1 MSDGSVVIE
10 ISLDD
15 KKADKQLDAF
25 EKDLAKAG
33 TNAGAALDKAYREA
47 VSDIASQSKR
57 LKDTF
62 VNAFKSMGS
71 AGSNALKA
79 SLNFMR
85 ELPSNV
91 QAALSKLAS
100 TVKTGFV
107 NAAKASITAIKELGT
122 SIKNTAVNIK
132 NGFFSIAKT
141 VQSSIVSAVK
151 VSINVIKSIP
161 SAIKSAGISIKSA
174 LVSSL
179 QAAKS
184 AAISFAQ
191 TTVKVI
197 RSIPSAAKTA
207 AVAVKDSFVVAY
219 KAAVVAAYMSVKGT
233 ISAVKAIPSATKS
246 AALAVSSAMKTAFSA
261 VASAAKTTG
270 TTVKSALKTGFSAVK
285 SGAKAAG
292 QAGISALKGLGNIAK
307 STGSLIKSGL
317 VSGFNAAKAAAKGAG
332 AGMREALKNSVEKPA
347 EQARFS
353 VLKLAAALGL
363 IAATKNVVGSA
374 IGRVD
379 TIDTATKSL
388 TVLTGSA
395 KDAQLVM
402 TDLTAAIDGTPIA
415 LDAVA
420 LGAKKMVAAGM
431 KAANVKPVFTAIA
444 DAAYGVGNGSES
456 IDQMTDAISALQASG
471 VAYADDINRLVDAGV
486 PAWQILA
493 NSTGKSVGEMKKYVS
508 EGSLESTKAIAMLT
522 KGIEEGT
529 TGMAGN
535 TAKMAGLAKTAGNT
549 ISGSFA
555 NMKTAAVKS
564 LANIAENLKGPIIQA
579 LDVAKNTFKQFAAV
593 TASPEFQKK
602 LSDMIQKIKELIPV
616 MVKLAP
622 TILKVVSAMLALQAV
637 SSVYVAFSNIGK
649 MFVPLKNGLFVIAT
663 GFMKLAKTIRH
674 PITAIKN
681 LAFAIKYFI
690 VTSGAVIA
698 IVGAVIAVLYGMYA
712 AFKENTANIKGFLSG
727 MFDAV
732 KNSFGKIVDV
742 FKQIVSALKP
752 VGSGFKDVLKYI
764 GVGVWVA
771 FGIVLA
777 TVVDIIQV
785 LARIVLVAIKGLQGL
800 YYAIKA
806 AFQALSGDLKGAKKS
821 LEQSKEAFVDAG
833 SAIKDAFNK
842 DNYALTGTVEAF
854 KQMGGEAENTAKKT
868 ETSGKKI
875 KETLKLV
882 ETTAKQTET
891 TVSKSNQAIDTM
903 LSGGVDQYGNKLSE
917 KTKSFLNAAKDLYG
931 QYQESSKKSQDKYS
945 AAMEKAQ
952 DLEGD
957 KRKKAIADANATL
970 VAEIDKNNGTL
981 LTLQADYA
989 KLLKE
994 NKWVDGTELTAQ
1006 QKKFLQ
1012 QQTAD
1017 IQAEL
1022 AKQNQL
1028 YVEGNLLKLSNGKT
1042 LNEKERSTSIEV
1054 QKSLYADRKKA
1065 VETGEK
1071 ELADLKKKKSDATT
1085 ETEKANYQIQIDE
1098 QTKKNKTLAENLQK
1112 WASEMNTIIA
1122 NGGTL
1127 NAETFAKGL
1136 SEMGNISD
1144 EQLSAVWQDFVK
1156 VSGSIDNTLAGLGAI
1171 MSQRGGEGVQ
1181 AFVTALQSG
1190 DYTTAALNIN
1200 NDVMNTLSTLPNGM
1214 FQNGQSGKDQFIA
1227 AIKSGDFQGAGKF
1240 LLDGVKLGASPLP
1253 GEMNNIGKQGGNAN
1267 ADGLKSTAEANKSAG
1282 AELKNNAKNGA
1293 FDPNLFKMTGANNA
1307 SGFNGGILDGKGN
1320 AFSAGSGIGNSAKS
1334 GAASVDSSGVGS
1346 DFASGYA
1353 QGIASGGMMV
1363 AGAASALANKA
1374 LAAVQKK
1381 QDSHSPSKES
1391 KKLGGDFGTGYSLG
1405 IADKNKAVTKAA
1417 NNLVASALG
1426 TESQIKKLSSTLKD
1440 KISSA
1445 IDAGLHSKN
1454 KSVGQLKQ
1462 AKALSSIEGYI
1473 GQQTNKLAAT
1483 AKKRDKVVAQLKA
1496 ANTKMADLTK
1506 QSKEYAAS
1514 ITEKMQSYGSI
1525 SNVDPENPQSIQAEM
1540 QKRLKE
1546 IKAFQANVEKLRKKG
1561 VSKDIISD
1569 ILESGVENG
1578 SSYAQALAKSDAK
1591 TIKAINSTQNQIN
1604 SASKSMGN
1612 TAANAMYSAGIN
1624 AAKGLINGLNSQKK
1638 QLENTA
1644 KSIANTITNSVKKAL
1659 RIHSP
1664 SRVAIELGKF
1674 FTGGLG
1680 NGVLAG
1686 AKGAV
1691 QSTNKMVDKVVNAAS
1706 NMTVP
1711 AITLPKI
1718 SAEKALGLKS
1728 VDLNR
1733 TITVKTIIDN
1743 KTKESSNADLIK
1755 AIKESGA
1762 KPVIL
1767 NLDGEVLANNSNNR
1781 IGSMTDLGLYGGGL
1795 L

>member
-15 KKADKQLDAF
+15 TKADKQLDTF

-62 VNAFKSMGS
+62 VNAFKSMGN

-79 SLNFMR
+79 SLSFMR
-85 ELPSNV
+85 ELPANV
-91 QAALSKLAS
+91 GSALSKLAS

-107 NAAKASITAIKELGT
+107 NAAKASITAVKNLGT

-151 VSINVIKSIP
+151 TSINVIKSIP
-161 SAIKSAGISIKSA
+161 GAIKSAGSSIKSA

-179 QAAKS
+179 HAAKT

-197 RSIPSAAKTA
+197 KSIPGAAKTA
-207 AVAVKDSFVVAY
+207 ATAVKNSFVVAY
-219 KAAVVAAYMSVKGT
+219 KAVVVAAYMSVKGT
-233 ISAVKAIPSATKS
+233 ISAVKAIPNATKS
-246 AALAVSSAMKTAFSA
+246 AALAISSAMKTAFSA
-261 VASAAKTTG
+261 VVSAAKTTG
-270 TTVKSALKTGFSAVK
+270 TTVKTALTTGFSAIK
-285 SGAKAAG
+285 SGAKTAG
-292 QAGISALKGLGNIAK
+292 QVGISALKGLGNIAK
-307 STGSLIKSGL
+307 NTGSLIKNGL
-317 VSGFNAAKAAAKGAG
+317 VSGFNAARSAAKGAG
-332 AGMREALKNSVEKPA
+332 AGMREALKNSVERPA

-353 VLKLAAALGL
+353 ILKLAAAFGL

-402 TDLTAAIDGTPIA
+402 KDLTAAIDGTPIA

-579 LDVAKNTFKQFAAV
+579 LDVAKNAFKQFAAV

-602 LSDMIQKIKELIPV
+602 LSDLIQKIKEFIPV
-616 MVKLAP
+616 LIEWAPVLA
-622 TILKVVSAMLALQAV
+622 KVAAGFVAFNII
-637 SSVYVAFSNIGK
+637 SSVYSKVAGLVMAFRGLASSGTLLGGIVNTVKGAFVGLKAALGSASVAFG
-649 MFVPLKNGLFVIAT
+649 V
-663 GFMKLAKTIRH
+663 
-674 PITAIKN
+674 ITA
-681 LAFAIKYFI
+681 
-690 VTSGAVIA
+690 VIGT
-698 IVGAVIAVLYGMYA
+698 VVAVLYGMYT
-712 AFKENTANIKGFLSG
+712 AFKENTAGIKSFLSG
-727 MFDAV
+727 MWEAV

-752 VGSGFKDVLKYI
+752 VGSGFKDILKYI

-806 AFQALSGDLKGAKKS
+806 AFQALQGDLKGAKKS
-821 LEQSKEAFVDAG
+821 LEQSKDAFVDAG

-842 DNYALTGTVEAF
+842 DNYALTGTIESL
-854 KQMGGEAENTAKKT
+854 KEMGGEAEKTGAKA
-868 ETSGKKI
+868 ETSNKKI
-875 KETLKLV
+875 ANSLKIV
-882 ETTAKQTET
+882 ESTAKQTET

-917 KTKSFLNAAKDLYG
+917 KTKSFLNSAKELYS
-931 QYQESSKKSQDKYS
+931 QYQESAKKSQDAYT

-952 DLEGD
+952 TLEGD
-957 KRKKAIADANATL
+957 KRKKAIADANTAL
-970 VAEIDKNNGTL
+970 VSEINKNNGTL

-989 KLLKE
+989 KLLKG

-1028 YVEGNLLKLSNGKT
+1028 YVEGNLLKLANGKT

-1054 QKSLYADRKKA
+1054 QKSLYSDRKKA

-1071 ELADLKKKKSDATT
+1071 ELADLKKKKSDAST

-1098 QTKKNKTLAENLQK
+1098 QTKKNKTLAGNLQK
-1112 WASEMNTIIA
+1112 WASEMNAIIA

-1144 EQLSAVWQDFVK
+1144 EQLGAVWQDFVK
-1156 VSGSIDNTLAGLGAI
+1156 VSGSIDNTLAGLAAV

-1190 DYTTAALNIN
+1190 DYTTAALKIN
-1200 NDVMNTLSTLPNGM
+1200 DDVLNTISGLPNSM
-1214 FQNGQSGKDQFIA
+1214 FLNGQSGKDQFLL

-1240 LLDGVKLGASPLP
+1240 LLDGVKMGADPLP
-1253 GEMNNIGKQGGNAN
+1253 GEMEKNGKKSGDAQAKGV
-1267 ADGLKSTAEANKSAG
+1267 KSTAEANKSAG
-1282 AELKNNAKNGA
+1282 KEIKNNAKSGA
-1293 FDPNLFKMTGANNA
+1293 FDPNLFKMTGSKNS
-1307 SGFNGGILDGKGN
+1307 SGFNNGILGGKDG
-1320 AFSAGSGIGNSAKS
+1320 AFSAGTSVGGSAKS

-1346 DFASGYA
+1346 DFAAGFANGIRSG
-1353 QGIASGGMMV
+1353 
-1363 AGAASALANKA
+1363 AGAVGEAAASIAAKA

-1381 QDSHSPSKES
+1381 QDSHSPSKKS
-1391 KKLGGDFGTGYSLG
+1391 KKLGGDFGSGYSLG
-1405 IADKNKAVTKAA
+1405 IASKTKAVTKAA
-1417 NNLVASALG
+1417 SNLVAGALG
-1426 TESQIKKLSSTLKD
+1426 TEKQIKKLSSTLKD
-1440 KISSA
+1440 KVSSA

-1454 KSVGQLKQ
+1454 KSRGQLKQ
-1462 AKALSSIEGYI
+1462 AKALNSIEGYI
-1473 GQQTNKLAAT
+1473 AQQTNRLAAT

-1638 QLENTA
+1638 QLEKTA
-1644 KSIANTITNSVKKAL
+1644 KSIASTITNSVKKAL
-1659 RIHSP
+1659 KIHSP

-1711 AITLPKI
+1711 TITLPKV

-1728 VDLNR
+1728 SDLNR
-1733 TITVKTIIDN
+1733 TITVKAIVEN
-1743 KTKESSNADLIK
+1743 ESK
-1755 AIKESGA
+1755 
-1762 KPVIL
+1762 
-1767 NLDGEVLANNSNNR
+1767 NNSN
-1781 IGSMTDLGLYGGGL
+1781 SDLINAIEKSGGRPIILNVDGKVIADSTNNHLGNSTSLAFYGKGL
-1795 L
+1795 

>member
-25 EKDLAKAG
+25 EKDLEKAG

-174 LVSSL
+174 LVSGFN
-179 QAAKS
+179 AAKS

-197 RSIPSAAKTA
+197 KSIPGAAKTA

-219 KAAVVAAYMSVKGT
+219 KAVVVAAYMSVKGT

-292 QAGISALKGLGNIAK
+292 QAGISALKSLGNIAK
-307 STGSLIKSGL
+307 STGASIKNGL
-317 VSGFNAAKAAAKGAG
+317 VTGFNAAKAAAKGAG

-579 LDVAKNTFKQFAAV
+579 LDVAKNAFKQFAAV

-602 LSDMIQKIKELIPV
+602 LSDLIQKIKEFIPV
-616 MVKLAP
+616 LIEWAPLLAKVAAGFVAFN
-622 TILKVVSAMLALQAV
+622 IL
-637 SSVYVAFSNIGK
+637 SSVYSKVAGLVMAFRGLASSGTLLGGIVNTVKGS
-649 MFVPLKNGLFVIAT
+649 FLALKVALGSAAAAFGVI
-663 GFMKLAKTIRH
+663 I
-674 PITAIKN
+674 
-681 LAFAIKYFI
+681 
-690 VTSGAVIA
+690 AVI
-698 IVGAVIAVLYGMYA
+698 GAVIAVAYGMYVS
-712 AFKENTANIKGFLSG
+712 FKENTANIKGFLSTMWDG
-727 MFDAV
+727 V

-742 FKQIVSALKP
+742 FKQIVAALKP
-752 VGSGFKDVLKYI
+752 VGSGFKDVLKY
-764 GVGVWVA
+764 VGVAIWA
-771 FGIVLA
+771 SLGLVLA
-777 TVVDIIQV
+777 AVVDIIQV
-785 LARIVLVAIKGLQGL
+785 LARIVLVAIKALQGL
-800 YYAIKA
+800 YYAIKS

-821 LEQSKEAFVDAG
+821 LEQSKDAFVEAG

-854 KQMGGEAENTAKKT
+854 KQMGGEAEKTAKKT

-875 KETLKLV
+875 KDTLKLV

-931 QYQESSKKSQDKYS
+931 QYQESAKKSQDKYS

-957 KRKKAIADANATL
+957 KRKKAIADANTTL

-989 KLLKE
+989 KLLKG

-1181 AFVTALQSG
+1181 AFVTALQSK
-1190 DYTTAALNIN
+1190 DYTTATLNIN
-1200 NDVMNTLSTLPNGM
+1200 NDVLNTLSSLPNGM
-1214 FQNGQSGKDQFIA
+1214 FLNGQNGKNQFIA
-1227 AIKSGDFQGAGKF
+1227 AIKSNEYQEAGKY
-1240 LLDGVKLGASPLP
+1240 LVDGVKMGTDSIDS
-1253 GEMNNIGKQGGNAN
+1253 EMKTKGQTGGQNFANGVKGKEDA
-1267 ADGLKSTAEANKSAG
+1267 AKSAG
-1282 AELKNNAKNGA
+1282 SAVKNKAKEGA
-1293 FDPNLFKMTGANNA
+1293 TDPNAFKAVGSKDSA
-1307 SGFNGGILDGKGN
+1307 GFNNGVMGGKGG
-1320 AFSAGSGIGNSAKS
+1320 AYSAGSSVGNSAKS

-1346 DFASGYA
+1346 DFSSGYVN
-1353 QGIASGGMMV
+1353 GILSGMGAV
-1363 AGAASALANKA
+1363 GEAAASLASKA

-1381 QDSHSPSKES
+1381 QDSHSPAKES

-1454 KSVGQLKQ
+1454 KSAGQLKQ
-1462 AKALSSIEGYI
+1462 AKALNSIEGYI
-1473 GQQTNKLAAT
+1473 AQQTNKLAAT

-1525 SNVDPENPQSIQAEM
+1525 SNVDPDNPKSIQQEM

-1561 VSKDIISD
+1561 VSKDIIND
-1569 ILESGVENG
+1569 ILEAGVENG

-1638 QLENTA
+1638 QLEKTA

-1711 AITLPKI
+1711 TITLPKI

-1755 AIKESGA
+1755 AIQQSGDRPIIFNVDG
-1762 KPVIL
+1762 K
-1767 NLDGEVLANNSNNR
+1767 NLAENANNR
-1781 IGSMTDLGLYGGGL
+1781 IGTMGNLGLYGGGL

>member
-85 ELPSNV
+85 ELPANV

-107 NAAKASITAIKELGT
+107 NAAKASITAVKNLGT

-161 SAIKSAGISIKSA
+161 GAIKSAGISIKSA

-197 RSIPSAAKTA
+197 KSIPGAAKTA
-207 AVAVKDSFVVAY
+207 ATAVKNSFVVAY
-219 KAAVVAAYMSVKGT
+219 KAVVVAAYMSVKGT

-261 VASAAKTTG
+261 VASTAKTTG

-579 LDVAKNTFKQFAAV
+579 LDVAKNAFKQFAAV

-602 LSDMIQKIKELIPV
+602 LSDLIQKIKEFIPV
-616 MVKLAP
+616 LIEWAPLLAKVAAGFVAFN
-622 TILKVVSAMLALQAV
+622 IL
-637 SSVYVAFSNIGK
+637 SSVYSKVAGLVMAFRGLASSGTLLGGIVNTVKGS
-649 MFVPLKNGLFVIAT
+649 FLALKVALGSAAAAFGVI
-663 GFMKLAKTIRH
+663 I
-674 PITAIKN
+674 
-681 LAFAIKYFI
+681 
-690 VTSGAVIA
+690 AVI
-698 IVGAVIAVLYGMYA
+698 GAVIAVAYGMYVS
-712 AFKENTANIKGFLSG
+712 FKENTANIKGFLSTMWDG
-727 MFDAV
+727 V

-742 FKQIVSALKP
+742 FKQIVAALKP
-752 VGSGFKDVLKYI
+752 VGSGFKDVLKY
-764 GVGVWVA
+764 VGVAIWA
-771 FGIVLA
+771 SLGLVLA
-777 TVVDIIQV
+777 AVVDIIQV
-785 LARIVLVAIKGLQGL
+785 LARIVLVAIKALQGL
-800 YYAIKA
+800 YYAIKS

-821 LEQSKEAFVDAG
+821 LEQSKDAFVEAG

-854 KQMGGEAENTAKKT
+854 KQMGGEAEKTAKKT

-875 KETLKLV
+875 KDTLKLV

-931 QYQESSKKSQDKYS
+931 QYQESAKKSQDKYS

-957 KRKKAIADANATL
+957 KRKKAIADANTTL

-989 KLLKE
+989 KLLKG

-1200 NDVMNTLSTLPNGM
+1200 NDVLSTISSLPNGM
-1214 FQNGQSGKDQFIA
+1214 FLNGESGKNQFLT
-1227 AIKSGDFQGAGKF
+1227 AIKSGDFQGAGKY
-1240 LLDGVKLGASPLP
+1240 LVDGVKMGTDSIDS
-1253 GEMNNIGKQGGNAN
+1253 EMKTKGQTGGQNF
-1267 ADGLKSTAEANKSAG
+1267 ADGVKGKEDAAKSAG
-1282 AELKNNAKNGA
+1282 SAVKNKAKEGA
-1293 FDPNLFKMTGANNA
+1293 TDPNAFKAVGSKDSA
-1307 SGFNGGILDGKGN
+1307 GFNNGVMGGKGG
-1320 AFSAGSGIGNSAKS
+1320 AYSAGSSVGNSAKS

-1346 DFASGYA
+1346 DFSSGYVN
-1353 QGIASGGMMV
+1353 GILSGMGAV
-1363 AGAASALANKA
+1363 GEAAASLASKA

-1381 QDSHSPSKES
+1381 QDSHSPAKES

-1454 KSVGQLKQ
+1454 KSAGQLKQ
-1462 AKALSSIEGYI
+1462 AKALNSIEGYI
-1473 GQQTNKLAAT
+1473 AQQTNKLAAT

-1525 SNVDPENPQSIQAEM
+1525 SNVDAENPQSIQAEM

-1664 SRVAIELGKF
+1664 SRVAVELGKF

-1755 AIKESGA
+1755 AIQQSGDRPIIFNVDG
-1762 KPVIL
+1762 K
-1767 NLDGEVLANNSNNR
+1767 NLAENANNR
-1781 IGSMTDLGLYGGGL
+1781 IGTMGNLGLYGGGL

>member
-161 SAIKSAGISIKSA
+161 GAIKSAGISIKSA

-219 KAAVVAAYMSVKGT
+219 KAVVVAAYMSVKGT

-579 LDVAKNTFKQFAAV
+579 LDVAKNAFKQFAAV

-602 LSDMIQKIKELIPV
+602 LSDLIQKIKEFIPV
-616 MVKLAP
+616 LIEWAPLLAKVAAGFVAFN
-622 TILKVVSAMLALQAV
+622 IL
-637 SSVYVAFSNIGK
+637 SSVYSKVAGLVMAFRGLASSGTLLGGIVNTVKGS
-649 MFVPLKNGLFVIAT
+649 FLALKVALGSAAAAFGVI
-663 GFMKLAKTIRH
+663 I
-674 PITAIKN
+674 
-681 LAFAIKYFI
+681 
-690 VTSGAVIA
+690 AVI
-698 IVGAVIAVLYGMYA
+698 GAVIAVAYGMYVS
-712 AFKENTANIKGFLSG
+712 FKENTANIKGFLSTMWDG
-727 MFDAV
+727 V

-742 FKQIVSALKP
+742 FKQIVAALKP
-752 VGSGFKDVLKYI
+752 VGSGFKDVLKY
-764 GVGVWVA
+764 VGVAIWA
-771 FGIVLA
+771 SLGLVLA
-777 TVVDIIQV
+777 AVVDIIQV
-785 LARIVLVAIKGLQGL
+785 LARIVLVAIKALQGL
-800 YYAIKA
+800 YYAIKS

-821 LEQSKEAFVDAG
+821 LEQSKDAFVEAG

-854 KQMGGEAENTAKKT
+854 KQMGGEAEKTAKKT

-875 KETLKLV
+875 KDTLKLV

-931 QYQESSKKSQDKYS
+931 QYQESAKKSQDKYS

-957 KRKKAIADANATL
+957 KRKKAIADANTTL

-989 KLLKE
+989 KLLKG

-1200 NDVMNTLSTLPNGM
+1200 NDVLSTISSLPNGM
-1214 FQNGQSGKDQFIA
+1214 FLNGESGKNQFLT
-1227 AIKSGDFQGAGKF
+1227 AIKSGDFQGAGKY
-1240 LLDGVKLGASPLP
+1240 LVDGVKMGTDSIDS
-1253 GEMNNIGKQGGNAN
+1253 EMKTKGQTGGQNF
-1267 ADGLKSTAEANKSAG
+1267 ADGVKGKEDAAKSAG
-1282 AELKNNAKNGA
+1282 SAVKNKAKEGA
-1293 FDPNLFKMTGANNA
+1293 TDPNAFKAVGSKDSA
-1307 SGFNGGILDGKGN
+1307 GFNNGVMGGKGG
-1320 AFSAGSGIGNSAKS
+1320 AYSAGSSVGNSAKS

-1346 DFASGYA
+1346 DFSSGYVN
-1353 QGIASGGMMV
+1353 GILSGMGAV
-1363 AGAASALANKA
+1363 GEAAASLASKA

-1445 IDAGLHSKN
+1445 IDSGLHSKN
-1454 KSVGQLKQ
+1454 KSAGQLKQ
-1462 AKALSSIEGYI
+1462 AKALNSIEGYI

-1525 SNVDPENPQSIQAEM
+1525 SNVDAENPQSIQAEI

-1561 VSKDIISD
+1561 VSKDIIND

-1664 SRVAIELGKF
+1664 SRVAVELGKF
-1674 FTGGLG
+1674 FTSGLG
-1680 NGVLAG
+1680 NGVLDG

-1711 AITLPKI
+1711 TINLPKI

-1755 AIKESGA
+1755 AIQQSGDRPIIFNVDG
-1762 KPVIL
+1762 K
-1767 NLDGEVLANNSNNR
+1767 NLAENANNR
-1781 IGSMTDLGLYGGGL
+1781 IGTMGNLGLYGGGL

>member
-15 KKADKQLDAF
+15 TKADKQLDTF

-62 VNAFKSMGS
+62 VNAFKSMGN

-79 SLNFMR
+79 SLSFMR
-85 ELPSNV
+85 ELPANV
-91 QAALSKLAS
+91 GSALSKLAS

-107 NAAKASITAIKELGT
+107 NAAKASITAVKNLGT

-151 VSINVIKSIP
+151 TSINVIKSIP
-161 SAIKSAGISIKSA
+161 GAIKSAGSSIKSA

-179 QAAKS
+179 QAAKM

-191 TTVKVI
+191 TSVNVI
-197 RSIPSAAKTA
+197 KSIPGAAKTA
-207 AVAVKDSFVVAY
+207 AVTVKNSFVVAY
-219 KAAVVAAYMSVKGT
+219 KAVVVAAYMSVKGT
-233 ISAVKAIPSATKS
+233 ISAVKAIPNATKS
-246 AALAVSSAMKTAFSA
+246 AALAISSAMKTAFSA
-261 VASAAKTTG
+261 VVSAAKTTG
-270 TTVKSALKTGFSAVK
+270 TTVKTALTTGFSAIK
-285 SGAKAAG
+285 SGAKTAG
-292 QAGISALKGLGNIAK
+292 QVGISALKGLGNIAK
-307 STGSLIKSGL
+307 NTGSLIKNGL
-317 VSGFNAAKAAAKGAG
+317 VSGFNAARSAAKGAG
-332 AGMREALKNSVEKPA
+332 AGMREALKNSVERPA

-353 VLKLAAALGL
+353 ILKLAAAFGL

-402 TDLTAAIDGTPIA
+402 KDLTAAIDGTPIA

-471 VAYADDINRLVDAGV
+471 VAYADDINRLVEAGV

-579 LDVAKNTFKQFAAV
+579 LDVAKNAFKQFAAV

-602 LSDMIQKIKELIPV
+602 LSDLIQKIKEFIPV
-616 MVKLAP
+616 LIEWAPVLA
-622 TILKVVSAMLALQAV
+622 KVAAGFVAFNII
-637 SSVYVAFSNIGK
+637 SSVYSKVAGLVMAFRGLASSGTLLGGIVNTVKGAFVGLKAALGSASVAFG
-649 MFVPLKNGLFVIAT
+649 V
-663 GFMKLAKTIRH
+663 
-674 PITAIKN
+674 ITA
-681 LAFAIKYFI
+681 
-690 VTSGAVIA
+690 VIGS
-698 IVGAVIAVLYGMYA
+698 VVAVLYGMYT
-712 AFKENTANIKGFLSG
+712 AFKENTAGIKGFLSG
-727 MFDAV
+727 MWDAV

-742 FKQIVSALKP
+742 FKQIVSTLKP
-752 VGSGFKDVLKYI
+752 VGSGFKDILKYI

-785 LARIVLVAIKGLQGL
+785 LARIVLVAIKALQGL

-806 AFQALSGDLKGAKKS
+806 AFQALHWDLKGAKKS
-821 LEQSKEAFVDAG
+821 LEQSKDAFVEAG

-854 KQMGGEAENTAKKT
+854 KQMGGEAEKTAKKT

-903 LSGGVDQYGNKLSE
+903 LSGGVDQYGKKLSE
-917 KTKSFLNAAKDLYG
+917 KTESFLNAAKDLYE
-931 QYQESSKKSQDKYS
+931 QYQEATIKSQDKYS
-945 AAMEKAQ
+945 VAMEKAQ
-952 DLEGD
+952 SLEGD

-989 KLLKE
+989 KLLKG

-1028 YVEGNLLKLSNGKT
+1028 YVEGNLLKLSNGKR

-1112 WASEMNTIIA
+1112 WASEMNAIIA

-1156 VSGSIDNTLAGLGAI
+1156 VSGSIDNTLAGLAAV
-1171 MSQRGGEGVQ
+1171 MSKRGGEGVQ

-1214 FQNGQSGKDQFIA
+1214 FQNGQSGKDQFIT

-1293 FDPNLFKMTGANNA
+1293 FDPNLFKMTGSNNA
-1307 SGFNGGILDGKGN
+1307 SGFNSGILDGKGN
-1320 AFSAGSGIGNSAKS
+1320 AFSAGTGIGNSAKS
-1334 GAASVDSSGVGS
+1334 GAGSVDSSGVGS
-1346 DFASGYA
+1346 DFASGYVN
-1353 QGIASGGMMV
+1353 GILSGMGAV
-1363 AGAASALANKA
+1363 GEAAGSLANKA
-1374 LAAVQKK
+1374 LQAVKDAQKSK
-1381 QDSHSPSKES
+1381 SPSKKA
-1391 KKLGGDFGTGYSLG
+1391 KKLGGDFGSGYSLG
-1405 IADKNKAVTKAA
+1405 IASKTKAVNKAAS
-1417 NNLVASALG
+1417 NLVAGALG

-1454 KSVGQLKQ
+1454 KSRGQLKQ
-1462 AKALSSIEGYI
+1462 AKALNSIEGYI
-1473 GQQTNKLAAT
+1473 VQQTNRLAAT

-1525 SNVDPENPQSIQAEM
+1525 SNVDAENPQSIQAEM

-1674 FTGGLG
+1674 FTDGLG

-1711 AITLPKI
+1711 TINLPKI

-1755 AIKESGA
+1755 AIQQSGDR
-1762 KPVIL
+1762 PIIFNV
-1767 NLDGEVLANNSNNR
+1767 DGKDIADNTNNHLGSSTSLAFY
-1781 IGSMTDLGLYGGGL
+1781 GKGL
-1795 L
+1795 

>member
-15 KKADKQLDAF
+15 TKADKQLDAF
-25 EKDLAKAG
+25 EKDLSKAG

-57 LKDTF
+57 IKDTF

-79 SLNFMR
+79 SLSFMR
-85 ELPSNV
+85 ELPANV

-107 NAAKASITAIKELGT
+107 NAAKASITAVKNLGT
-122 SIKNTAVNIK
+122 SIKNTATNIK
-132 NGFFSIAKT
+132 NGFFSIAKA

-151 VSINVIKSIP
+151 TSINVIRSIP
-161 SAIKSAGISIKSA
+161 NTIKSAGNSIKSA

-179 QAAKS
+179 QAAKT

-191 TTVKVI
+191 TSVNVI
-197 RSIPSAAKTA
+197 KSIPGAAKTA
-207 AVAVKDSFVVAY
+207 AVAVKNSFVVAC
-219 KAAVVAAYMSVKGT
+219 KAVVVAAYMSVKGT
-233 ISAVKAIPSATKS
+233 ISAVKAIPSAAKS

-261 VASAAKTTG
+261 VVSAAKTTG
-270 TTVKSALKTGFSAVK
+270 TTVKTALTTGFSAIK
-285 SGAKAAG
+285 SGAKTAG
-292 QAGISALKGLGNIAK
+292 QVGISALKGLGNIAK
-307 STGSLIKSGL
+307 NTGSLIKSGL
-317 VSGFNAAKAAAKGAG
+317 VSGFNTAKAAAKGAG

-353 VLKLAAALGL
+353 ILRLAAAFGL

-508 EGSLESTKAIAMLT
+508 EGSLESTRAIAMLT

-579 LDVAKNTFKQFAAV
+579 LDVAKNAFKQFAAV

-602 LSDMIQKIKELIPV
+602 LSDLIQKIKEFIPV
-616 MVKLAP
+616 LIEWAPVLA
-622 TILKVVSAMLALQAV
+622 KVAAGFVAFNII
-637 SSVYVAFSNIGK
+637 SSVYSKVAGLVMAFRGLASSGTLLGGIVNTVKGAFVGLKAALGSASVAFG
-649 MFVPLKNGLFVIAT
+649 V
-663 GFMKLAKTIRH
+663 
-674 PITAIKN
+674 ITA
-681 LAFAIKYFI
+681 
-690 VTSGAVIA
+690 VIGS
-698 IVGAVIAVLYGMYA
+698 VVAVLYGMYT
-712 AFKENTANIKGFLSG
+712 AFKENTAGIKGFLSG
-727 MFDAV
+727 MWDAV

-752 VGSGFKDVLKYI
+752 VGSGFKDILKYI

-806 AFQALSGDLKGAKKS
+806 AFQALQGDLKGAKKS
-821 LEQSKEAFVDAG
+821 LEQSKDAFVDAG

-842 DNYALTGTVEAF
+842 DNYALTGTIESL
-854 KQMGGEAENTAKKT
+854 KEMGGEAEKTGAKA
-868 ETSGKKI
+868 ETSNKKI
-875 KETLKLV
+875 ANSLKIV
-882 ETTAKQTET
+882 ESTAKQTET

-917 KTKSFLNAAKDLYG
+917 KTKSFLNSAKELYS
-931 QYQESSKKSQDKYS
+931 QYQESAKKSQDAYT

-952 DLEGD
+952 SLEGD

-989 KLLKE
+989 KLLKD

-1028 YVEGNLLKLSNGKT
+1028 YVEGNLLKLANGKT
-1042 LNEKERSTSIEV
+1042 LNEKERATSIEV
-1054 QKSLYADRKKA
+1054 QKSLYGDRKKA

-1071 ELADLKKKKSDATT
+1071 ELADLKRKKSDATT

-1098 QTKKNKTLAENLQK
+1098 QTKKNKTLAGNLQK
-1112 WASEMNTIIA
+1112 WASEMNAIIA

-1190 DYTTAALNIN
+1190 DYTTAALKIN
-1200 NDVMNTLSTLPNGM
+1200 DDVLNTISGLPNSM
-1214 FQNGQSGKDQFIA
+1214 FLNGQSGKDQFLL

-1240 LLDGVKLGASPLP
+1240 LLDGVKMGADPLP
-1253 GEMNNIGKQGGNAN
+1253 GEMEKNGKKSGDAQAKGV
-1267 ADGLKSTAEANKSAG
+1267 KSTAEANKSAG
-1282 AELKNNAKNGA
+1282 KEIKNNAKSGA
-1293 FDPNLFKMTGANNA
+1293 FDPNLFKMTGSKNS
-1307 SGFNGGILDGKGN
+1307 SGFNNGILGGKDG
-1320 AFSAGSGIGNSAKS
+1320 AFSAGTSVGGSAKS

-1346 DFASGYA
+1346 DFASGYVN
-1353 QGIASGGMMV
+1353 GILSGMGKV
-1363 AGAASALANKA
+1363 AEAAASLASKA

-1381 QDSHSPSKES
+1381 QDSHSPAKKS
-1391 KKLGGDFGTGYSLG
+1391 KKLGGDFGSGYSLG
-1405 IADKNKAVTKAA
+1405 IASKTKAVNKAAS
-1417 NNLVASALG
+1417 NLVAGALG
-1426 TESQIKKLSSTLKD
+1426 TEKQIKKLSSTLKD
-1440 KISSA
+1440 KISTA

-1454 KSVGQLKQ
+1454 KSRGQLKQ
-1462 AKALSSIEGYI
+1462 AKALNSIEGYI
-1473 GQQTNKLAAT
+1473 AQQTSRLAAT

-1525 SNVDPENPQSIQAEM
+1525 SNVDAENPQSIQQEM

-1638 QLENTA
+1638 QLEKTA

-1664 SRVAIELGKF
+1664 SRVAVELGKF

-1711 AITLPKI
+1711 AINLPKI

-1728 VDLNR
+1728 VDVNR

-1755 AIKESGA
+1755 AIQQSGDR
-1762 KPVIL
+1762 PIIFNV
-1767 NLDGEVLANNSNNR
+1767 DGKDIADNTNNHLGSSTSLAFY
-1781 IGSMTDLGLYGGGL
+1781 GKGL
-1795 L
+1795 

>member
-197 RSIPSAAKTA
+197 RSIPGAAKTA
-207 AVAVKDSFVVAY
+207 ATAVKNSFVVAY
-219 KAAVVAAYMSVKGT
+219 KAVVVAAYMSVKGT

-579 LDVAKNTFKQFAAV
+579 LDVAKNAFKQFAAV

-602 LSDMIQKIKELIPV
+602 LSDLIQKIKEFIPV
-616 MVKLAP
+616 LIELAP
-622 TILKVVSAMLALQAV
+622 VLAKVAAGFIAFNIL
-637 SSVYVAFSNIGK
+637 SSVYSKVAGLAMAFRGLASSGTLLGGVVNTVKGS
-649 MFVPLKNGLFVIAT
+649 FLALKVALGSAAAAFGVI
-663 GFMKLAKTIRH
+663 I
-674 PITAIKN
+674 
-681 LAFAIKYFI
+681 
-690 VTSGAVIA
+690 AVI
-698 IVGAVIAVLYGMYA
+698 GAVIAVAYGMYVS
-712 AFKENTANIKGFLSG
+712 FKENTANIKGFLST
-727 MFDAV
+727 MWEAV
-732 KNSFGKIVDV
+732 KNSFGKIIDV
-742 FKQIVSALKP
+742 FKQIVAALKP
-752 VGSGFKDVLKYI
+752 VGSGFKDVLKY
-764 GVGVWVA
+764 VGVAIWA
-771 FGIVLA
+771 SLGLVLA
-777 TVVDIIQV
+777 AVVDIIQV
-785 LARIVLVAIKGLQGL
+785 LARIVLVAIKALQGL

-806 AFQALSGDLKGAKKS
+806 VFQALHWDLKGAKKS
-821 LEQSKEAFVDAG
+821 LEQSKGAFVEAG

-854 KQMGGEAENTAKKT
+854 KQMGGEAEKTAKKT

-903 LSGGVDQYGNKLSE
+903 LNGGVDQYGKKLSE
-917 KTKSFLNAAKDLYG
+917 KTESFLNAAKDLYE
-931 QYQESSKKSQDKYS
+931 QYQEATKKSQDKYS
-945 AAMEKAQ
+945 VAMEKAQ
-952 DLEGD
+952 SLEGD
-957 KRKKAIADANATL
+957 KRKKAIADANKTL
-970 VAEIDKNNGTL
+970 VDETTKNNSTL
-981 LTLQADYA
+981 LTLQSDYSNMLKTNRWAD
-989 KLLKE
+989 
-994 NKWVDGTELTAQ
+994 GQELTAQ

-1012 QQTAD
+1012 QQTTD
-1017 IQAEL
+1017 IQTEL

-1028 YVEGNLLKLSNGKT
+1028 YVEANLLRLEQGKS
-1042 LNEKERSTSIEV
+1042 LNEKERNTSLEV
-1054 QKSLYADRKKA
+1054 QKSLYEEKKKA

-1071 ELADLKKKKSDATT
+1071 SLADLKKKKADAST

-1098 QTKKNKTLAENLQK
+1098 QTKKNKTLSTNLK
-1112 WASEMNTIIA
+1112 NWATEMNAIIA

-1127 NAETFAKGL
+1127 NAETFASGL
-1136 SEMGNISD
+1136 SQLGNISD
-1144 EQLSAVWQDFVK
+1144 EQLSALWQNFV
-1156 VSGSIDNTLAGLGAI
+1156 STSTSIDNTLSGLAAI
-1171 MSQRGGEGVQ
+1171 MGQRGGEGVQ
-1181 AFVTALQSG
+1181 AFVTAIQSK

-1200 NDVMNTLSTLPNGM
+1200 NDVLNTLSSLPNGM
-1214 FQNGQSGKDQFIA
+1214 FLNGQNGKNQFIA
-1227 AIKSGDFQGAGKF
+1227 AIKSNEYQEAGKY
-1240 LLDGVKLGASPLP
+1240 LVDGVKMGASPLP
-1253 GEMNNIGKQGGNAN
+1253 SELNGIGKQGGNAN
-1267 ADGLKSTAEANKSAG
+1267 ADGIKSTAGANKNAG
-1282 AELKNNAKNGA
+1282 ATIKNNAKNGA
-1293 FDPNLFKMTGANNA
+1293 FDPNLFQMTGVSNAN
-1307 SGFNGGILDGKGN
+1307 GFNGGILDGKGN
-1320 AFSAGSGIGNSAKS
+1320 AFSAGTGIGNSAKS

-1353 QGIASGGMMV
+1353 QGIASGGVMV

-1454 KSVGQLKQ
+1454 KSAGQLKQ
-1462 AKALSSIEGYI
+1462 AKALNSIEGYI
-1473 GQQTNKLAAT
+1473 AQQTNKLAAT

-1525 SNVDPENPQSIQAEM
+1525 SNVDPENPQSIQQEM
-1540 QKRLKE
+1540 QNRLKE

-1706 NMTVP
+1706 NLTVP

-1755 AIKESGA
+1755 AIQKSGDRPIIFNVDG
-1762 KPVIL
+1762 K
-1767 NLDGEVLANNSNNR
+1767 NLAENANNR
-1781 IGSMTDLGLYGGGL
+1781 IGTMGNLGLYGGGL

>member
-15 KKADKQLDAF
+15 TKADKQLDAF
-25 EKDLAKAG
+25 GKDLAKAG

-47 VSDIASQSKR
+47 VSDIASHSKR

-79 SLNFMR
+79 SLSFMR
-85 ELPSNV
+85 ELPANV
-91 QAALSKLAS
+91 GSALSKLAS

-107 NAAKASITAIKELGT
+107 NAAKASITAVKNLGT

-151 VSINVIKSIP
+151 TSINVIKSIP
-161 SAIKSAGISIKSA
+161 GAIKSAGSSIKSA

-179 QAAKS
+179 HAAKT

-197 RSIPSAAKTA
+197 KSIPGAAKTA
-207 AVAVKDSFVVAY
+207 ATAVKNSFVVAY
-219 KAAVVAAYMSVKGT
+219 KAVVVAAYMSVKGT

-261 VASAAKTTG
+261 VVSAAKTTG
-270 TTVKSALKTGFSAVK
+270 TTVKTALTNGFSAIK
-285 SGAKAAG
+285 SGAKTAG
-292 QAGISALKGLGNIAK
+292 QVGISALKGLGNVAK
-307 STGSLIKSGL
+307 STGSLIKNGL
-317 VSGFNAAKAAAKGAG
+317 VSGFNAARSAAKGAG

-353 VLKLAAALGL
+353 ILRLAAAFGL

-431 KAANVKPVFTAIA
+431 QAANVKPVFTAIA

-471 VAYADDINRLVDAGV
+471 VAYSDDINRLVDAGV

-508 EGSLESTKAIAMLT
+508 KGSLESTKAIAMLT

-579 LDVAKNTFKQFAAV
+579 LDVAKNAFKQFAAV

-616 MVKLAP
+616 LIELAP
-622 TILKVVSAMLALQAV
+622 ILAKVAAGFIAFNII
-637 SSVYVAFSNIGK
+637 SSVYSKIAGLVGAIKGLASSGSLLGGIINTVRGSFLALKVALGSATAAFG
-649 MFVPLKNGLFVIAT
+649 VIA
-663 GFMKLAKTIRH
+663 
-674 PITAIKN
+674 
-681 LAFAIKYFI
+681 
-690 VTSGAVIA
+690 AVI
-698 IVGAVIAVLYGMYA
+698 GAVIAVLYGMYA

-842 DNYALTGTVEAF
+842 DNYALTGTIESL
-854 KQMGGEAENTAKKT
+854 KEMGGEAEKT
-868 ETSGKKI
+868 GTKAETSNKKI
-875 KETLKLV
+875 SSSLKLV
-882 ETTAKQTET
+882 ESTAKQTEA

-903 LSGGVDQYGNKLSE
+903 LEGGIDQYGNKLSE
-917 KTKSFLNAAKDLYG
+917 KTKSFLNSAKELYS
-931 QYQESSKKSQDKYS
+931 QYQESAKKSQDAYT

-952 DLEGD
+952 TLEGD
-957 KRKKAIADANATL
+957 KRKKAIAGANTAL
-970 VAEIDKNNGTL
+970 VSEINKNNGAL

-989 KLLKE
+989 KLLKG

-1028 YVEGNLLKLSNGKT
+1028 YMEGNLLKLANGKT
-1042 LNEKERSTSIEV
+1042 LTEKERSTSIEV
-1054 QKSLYADRKKA
+1054 QKSLYSDRKKA

-1071 ELADLKKKKSDATT
+1071 ELADLKKKKSDAST

-1098 QTKKNKTLAENLQK
+1098 QTKKNKTLSTNLQN
-1112 WASEMNTIIA
+1112 WATEMNAIVA

-1127 NAETFAKGL
+1127 TAETFAKGL

-1144 EQLSAVWQDFVK
+1144 EQLGAVWQDFVK
-1156 VSGSIDNTLAGLGAI
+1156 ASGSIDNTLAGLAAI

-1181 AFVTALQSG
+1181 GFVTALQSG
-1190 DYTTAALNIN
+1190 DYTTAASKV
-1200 NDVMNTLSTLPNGM
+1200 NDDVLKTISSLPNSM
-1214 FQNGQSGKDQFIA
+1214 FLNGQSGKDQFIA
-1227 AIKSGDFQGAGKF
+1227 AVKSGDFQGAGKF
-1240 LLDGVKLGASPLP
+1240 LLDGVKMGAEPLQ
-1253 GEMNNIGKQGGNAN
+1253 GEMDKNGKTSGNAQAN
-1267 ADGLKSTAEANKSAG
+1267 GLKGTKEANKKAG
-1282 AELKNNAKNGA
+1282 AELKNNAKSGA
-1293 FDPNLFKMTGANNA
+1293 FDPNLFKMTGSKNS
-1307 SGFNGGILDGKGN
+1307 SGFNNGILVGKDG
-1320 AFSAGSGIGNSAKS
+1320 AFSAGSSVGGSAKS
-1334 GAASVDSSGVGS
+1334 GADSVDSTGVGS
-1346 DFASGYA
+1346 DFASGYVN
-1353 QGIASGGMMV
+1353 GILSGMGKV
-1363 AGAASALANKA
+1363 AEAAASLASKA

-1381 QDSHSPSKES
+1381 QDSHSPAKKS
-1391 KKLGGDFGTGYSLG
+1391 KKLGGDFGSGYSLG
-1405 IADKNKAVTKAA
+1405 IASKTKAVNKAAS
-1417 NNLVASALG
+1417 NLVAGALG
-1426 TESQIKKLSSTLKD
+1426 TEKQIKKLSSTLKD
-1440 KISSA
+1440 KISTA

-1454 KSVGQLKQ
+1454 KSRGQLKQ
-1462 AKALSSIEGYI
+1462 AKALNSIEGYI
-1473 GQQTNKLAAT
+1473 AQQTSRLAAT

-1514 ITEKMQSYGSI
+1514 ISEKMRSYGSI
-1525 SNVDPENPQSIQAEM
+1525 SNVDPENPKSIQQEM

-1546 IKAFQANVEKLRKKG
+1546 IRAFQANVEKLRKKG
-1561 VSKDIISD
+1561 VSKDIIND

-1638 QLENTA
+1638 QLEKTA
-1644 KSIANTITNSVKKAL
+1644 KSIASTITNSVKKAL

-1664 SRVAIELGKF
+1664 SRVAIELGKY

-1711 AITLPKI
+1711 TINLPKI

-1755 AIKESGA
+1755 AIQQSGDR
-1762 KPVIL
+1762 PIIFNV
-1767 NLDGEVLANNSNNR
+1767 DGKDIADNTNNHLGSSTSLAFY
-1781 IGSMTDLGLYGGGL
+1781 GKGL
-1795 L
+1795 

>member
-85 ELPSNV
+85 ELPANV

-107 NAAKASITAIKELGT
+107 NAAKASITAVKNLGT

-151 VSINVIKSIP
+151 ISINVIKSIP
-161 SAIKSAGISIKSA
+161 GAIKSAGITIKSA

-197 RSIPSAAKTA
+197 KSIPGAAKTA
-207 AVAVKDSFVVAY
+207 ATAVKNSFVVAY
-219 KAAVVAAYMSVKGT
+219 KAVVVAAYMSVKGT

-332 AGMREALKNSVEKPA
+332 AGMRESLKNSVEKPA

-353 VLKLAAALGL
+353 ILRLAAAFGL

-564 LANIAENLKGPIIQA
+564 LANIVENLKGPIIQA
-579 LDVAKNTFKQFAAV
+579 LDVAKNAFKQFAAV

-602 LSDMIQKIKELIPV
+602 LSDLIQKIKEFIPV
-616 MVKLAP
+616 LIEWAPVLA
-622 TILKVVSAMLALQAV
+622 KVAAGFVAFNII
-637 SSVYVAFSNIGK
+637 SSVYSKVAGLVMAFRGLASSGTLLGGIVNTVKGAFVGLKAALGSASVAFG
-649 MFVPLKNGLFVIAT
+649 V
-663 GFMKLAKTIRH
+663 
-674 PITAIKN
+674 ITA
-681 LAFAIKYFI
+681 
-690 VTSGAVIA
+690 VIGS
-698 IVGAVIAVLYGMYA
+698 VVAVLYGMYT
-712 AFKENTANIKGFLSG
+712 AFKENTAGIKGFLSG
-727 MFDAV
+727 MWDAV

-752 VGSGFKDVLKYI
+752 VGSGFKDILKYI

-806 AFQALSGDLKGAKKS
+806 AFQVLQGDLKGAKKS
-821 LEQSKEAFVDAG
+821 LEQSKDAFVDAG

-842 DNYALTGTVEAF
+842 DNYALTGTIESL
-854 KQMGGEAENTAKKT
+854 KEMGGEAEKTGAKA
-868 ETSGKKI
+868 ETSNKKI
-875 KETLKLV
+875 ANSLKIV
-882 ETTAKQTET
+882 ESTAKQTET

-931 QYQESSKKSQDKYS
+931 QYQESAKKSQDKYS

-989 KLLKE
+989 KLLKG

-1028 YVEGNLLKLSNGKT
+1028 YIEGNLLKLSNGKT

-1127 NAETFAKGL
+1127 NAETFANGL
-1136 SEMGNISD
+1136 SQLGNISD
-1144 EQLSAVWQDFVK
+1144 EQLSALWQNFV
-1156 VSGSIDNTLAGLGAI
+1156 STSTSIDNTLAGLAGI
-1171 MSQRGGEGVQ
+1171 MGQRGGEGVQ

-1200 NDVMNTLSTLPNGM
+1200 NDVLSTISSLPNGM
-1214 FQNGQSGKDQFIA
+1214 FLNGENGKNQFLT
-1227 AIKSGDFQGAGKF
+1227 AIKSGDFQGAGKY
-1240 LLDGVKLGASPLP
+1240 LVDGVKMGTDSIES
-1253 GEMNNIGKQGGNAN
+1253 EMKTKGQTGGQNF
-1267 ADGLKSTAEANKSAG
+1267 ADGVKGKEGAAKSAG
-1282 AELKNNAKNGA
+1282 SAVKNKAKEGA
-1293 FDPNLFKMTGANNA
+1293 TDPNAFKAVGSKDSA
-1307 SGFNGGILDGKGN
+1307 GFNNGVMGGKGG
-1320 AFSAGSGIGNSAKS
+1320 AYSAGSSVGNSAKS
-1334 GAASVDSSGVGS
+1334 GAGSVDSSGVGS
-1346 DFASGYA
+1346 DFASGYVN
-1353 QGIASGGMMV
+1353 GILSGMGAV
-1363 AGAASALANKA
+1363 GEAAASLANKA

-1381 QDSHSPSKES
+1381 QDSHSPAKKS
-1391 KKLGGDFGTGYSLG
+1391 KKLGGDFGSGYSLG
-1405 IADKNKAVTKAA
+1405 IASKTKAVNKAAS
-1417 NNLVASALG
+1417 NLVAGALG

-1454 KSVGQLKQ
+1454 KSRGQLKQ
-1462 AKALSSIEGYI
+1462 AKALNSIEGYI
-1473 GQQTNKLAAT
+1473 VQQTNRLAAT

-1514 ITEKMQSYGSI
+1514 ITEKMKSYGSI
-1525 SNVDPENPQSIQAEM
+1525 SNVDPENPKSIQQEM

-1561 VSKDIISD
+1561 VSKDIIND
-1569 ILESGVENG
+1569 ILEAGVENG

-1624 AAKGLINGLNSQKK
+1624 AAKGLISGLNSQKK
-1638 QLENTA
+1638 QLEKTA

-1659 RIHSP
+1659 KIHSP

-1711 AITLPKI
+1711 AINLPKI

-1755 AIKESGA
+1755 AIQQSGDR
-1762 KPVIL
+1762 PINFYV
-1767 NLDGEVLANNSNNR
+1767 DGKDLADNTNNHL
-1781 IGSMTDLGLYGGGL
+1781 GSSTSLAFYGKGL
-1795 L
+1795 

>member
-161 SAIKSAGISIKSA
+161 GAIKSAGISIKSA

-197 RSIPSAAKTA
+197 KSIPGAAKTA
-207 AVAVKDSFVVAY
+207 ATAVKNSFVVAY
-219 KAAVVAAYMSVKGT
+219 KAVVVAAYMSVKGT

-261 VASAAKTTG
+261 VSSAAKTTG

-353 VLKLAAALGL
+353 ILRLAAAFGL

-486 PAWQILA
+486 PAWKILA

-508 EGSLESTKAIAMLT
+508 EGSLESTRAIAMLT

-564 LANIAENLKGPIIQA
+564 LANIVENLKGPIIQA
-579 LDVAKNTFKQFAAV
+579 LDVAKNAFKQFAAV

-602 LSDMIQKIKELIPV
+602 LSDLIQKIKEFIPV
-616 MVKLAP
+616 LIEWAPLLAKVAAGFVAFN
-622 TILKVVSAMLALQAV
+622 IL
-637 SSVYVAFSNIGK
+637 SSVYSKVAGLVMAFRGLASSGTLLGGIVNTVKGS
-649 MFVPLKNGLFVIAT
+649 FLALKVALGSAAAAFGVI
-663 GFMKLAKTIRH
+663 I
-674 PITAIKN
+674 
-681 LAFAIKYFI
+681 
-690 VTSGAVIA
+690 AVI
-698 IVGAVIAVLYGMYA
+698 GAVIAVAYGMYVS
-712 AFKENTANIKGFLSG
+712 FKENTANIKGFLSTMWDG
-727 MFDAV
+727 V

-742 FKQIVSALKP
+742 FKQIVAALKP
-752 VGSGFKDVLKYI
+752 VGSGFKDVLKY
-764 GVGVWVA
+764 VGVAIWA
-771 FGIVLA
+771 SLGLVLA
-777 TVVDIIQV
+777 AVVDIIQV
-785 LARIVLVAIKGLQGL
+785 LARIVLVAIKALQGL

-806 AFQALSGDLKGAKKS
+806 AFKALHWDLKGAKKS
-821 LEQSKEAFVDAG
+821 LEQSKDAFVEAG

-854 KQMGGEAENTAKKT
+854 KQMGGEAEKTAKKT

-903 LSGGVDQYGNKLSE
+903 LSGGVDQYGKKLSE
-917 KTKSFLNAAKDLYG
+917 KTESFLNAAKDLYE
-931 QYQESSKKSQDKYS
+931 QYQEATIKSQDKYS
-945 AAMEKAQ
+945 VAMEKAQ
-952 DLEGD
+952 SLEGD

-989 KLLKE
+989 KLLKG

-1098 QTKKNKTLAENLQK
+1098 QTKKNKTLAENLQN
-1112 WASEMNTIIA
+1112 WATEMNAIVA

-1127 NAETFAKGL
+1127 TAETFAKGL

-1144 EQLSAVWQDFVK
+1144 EQLGAVWQDFVK
-1156 VSGSIDNTLAGLGAI
+1156 ASGSIDNTLAGLAAI

-1181 AFVTALQSG
+1181 GFVTALQSG
-1190 DYTTAALNIN
+1190 DYTTAASKV
-1200 NDVMNTLSTLPNGM
+1200 NDDVLKTISSLPNSM
-1214 FQNGQSGKDQFIA
+1214 FLNGQSGKDQFIA
-1227 AIKSGDFQGAGKF
+1227 AVKSGDFQGAGKF
-1240 LLDGVKLGASPLP
+1240 LLDGVKMGAEPLQ
-1253 GEMNNIGKQGGNAN
+1253 GEMDKNGKTSGNAQAN
-1267 ADGLKSTAEANKSAG
+1267 GLKGTKEANKKAG
-1282 AELKNNAKNGA
+1282 AELKNNAKSGA
-1293 FDPNLFKMTGANNA
+1293 FDPNLFKMTGSKNS
-1307 SGFNGGILDGKGN
+1307 SGFNNGILVGKDG
-1320 AFSAGSGIGNSAKS
+1320 AFSAGSSVGGSAKS
-1334 GAASVDSSGVGS
+1334 GADSVDSTGVGS
-1346 DFASGYA
+1346 DFASGYVN
-1353 QGIASGGMMV
+1353 GILSGMGKV
-1363 AGAASALANKA
+1363 AEAAASLASKA

-1381 QDSHSPSKES
+1381 QDSHSPAKKS
-1391 KKLGGDFGTGYSLG
+1391 KKLGGDFGSGYSLG
-1405 IADKNKAVTKAA
+1405 IASKTKAVNKAAS
-1417 NNLVASALG
+1417 NLVAGALG
-1426 TESQIKKLSSTLKD
+1426 TEKQIKKLSSTLKD

-1462 AKALSSIEGYI
+1462 AKALNSIEGYI

-1525 SNVDPENPQSIQAEM
+1525 SNVDAENPQSIQAEM

-1674 FTGGLG
+1674 FTDGLG

-1706 NMTVP
+1706 NLTVP

>member
-25 EKDLAKAG
+25 EQDLAKAG

-161 SAIKSAGISIKSA
+161 GAIKSAGISIKSA

-197 RSIPSAAKTA
+197 KSIPGAAKTA
-207 AVAVKDSFVVAY
+207 ATAVKNSFVVAY
-219 KAAVVAAYMSVKGT
+219 KAVVVAAYMSVKGT

-261 VASAAKTTG
+261 VSSAAKTTG

-353 VLKLAAALGL
+353 ILRLAAAFGL

-471 VAYADDINRLVDAGV
+471 VAYADDINRLVEAGV

-579 LDVAKNTFKQFAAV
+579 LDVAKNAFKQFAAV

-602 LSDMIQKIKELIPV
+602 LSDLVQKIKEFIPV
-616 MVKLAP
+616 LIEWAPLLA
-622 TILKVVSAMLALQAV
+622 KVAAGFVAFNII
-637 SSVYVAFSNIGK
+637 SSVYSKVAGLVMAFRGLASSGTLLGGIVNTVKGS
-649 MFVPLKNGLFVIAT
+649 FLALKVALGSAAAAFGVI
-663 GFMKLAKTIRH
+663 I
-674 PITAIKN
+674 
-681 LAFAIKYFI
+681 
-690 VTSGAVIA
+690 AVI
-698 IVGAVIAVLYGMYA
+698 GAVIAVAYGMYVS
-712 AFKENTANIKGFLSG
+712 FKENTANIKGFLSTMWDG
-727 MFDAV
+727 V

-742 FKQIVSALKP
+742 FKQIVAALKP
-752 VGSGFKDVLKYI
+752 VGSGFKDVLKY
-764 GVGVWVA
+764 VGVAIWA
-771 FGIVLA
+771 SLGLVLA
-777 TVVDIIQV
+777 AVVDIIQV
-785 LARIVLVAIKGLQGL
+785 LARIVLVAIKALQGL

-806 AFQALSGDLKGAKKS
+806 AFKALHWDLKGAKKS
-821 LEQSKEAFVDAG
+821 LEQSKDAFVEAG

-854 KQMGGEAENTAKKT
+854 KQMGGEAEKTAKKT

-882 ETTAKQTET
+882 ETTAKQTEI

-917 KTKSFLNAAKDLYG
+917 KTESFLNAAKDLYE
-931 QYQESSKKSQDKYS
+931 QYQEATKKSQDKYS
-945 AAMEKAQ
+945 VAMEKAQ

-989 KLLKE
+989 KLLKG

-1112 WASEMNTIIA
+1112 WASEMNAIIA

-1156 VSGSIDNTLAGLGAI
+1156 VSGSIDNTLAGLAAV
-1171 MSQRGGEGVQ
+1171 MSQRGGEGVR

-1200 NDVMNTLSTLPNGM
+1200 NDVLSTISSLPNGM
-1214 FQNGQSGKDQFIA
+1214 FLNGESGKNQFLT
-1227 AIKSGDFQGAGKF
+1227 AIKSGDFQGAGKY
-1240 LLDGVKLGASPLP
+1240 LVDGVKMGTDSIDS
-1253 GEMNNIGKQGGNAN
+1253 EMKTKGQTGGQNF
-1267 ADGLKSTAEANKSAG
+1267 ADGVKGKEGAAKSAG
-1282 AELKNNAKNGA
+1282 SAVKNKAKEGA
-1293 FDPNLFKMTGANNA
+1293 TDPNAFKAVGSKDSA
-1307 SGFNGGILDGKGN
+1307 GFNNGVMGGKGG
-1320 AFSAGSGIGNSAKS
+1320 AYSAGSSVGNSAKS
-1334 GAASVDSSGVGS
+1334 GAGSVDSSGVGS
-1346 DFASGYA
+1346 DFASGYVN
-1353 QGIASGGMMV
+1353 GILSGMGAV
-1363 AGAASALANKA
+1363 GRAAASLANKA

-1454 KSVGQLKQ
+1454 KSSGQLKQ
-1462 AKALSSIEGYI
+1462 AKALNSIEGYI
-1473 GQQTNKLAAT
+1473 VQQTNRLAAT

-1561 VSKDIISD
+1561 VSKDIIND
-1569 ILESGVENG
+1569 ILEAGVENG

-1624 AAKGLINGLNSQKK
+1624 AAKGLIKGLNSQKK
-1638 QLENTA
+1638 QLEKTA
-1644 KSIANTITNSVKKAL
+1644 KSIASTITNSVKKAL
-1659 RIHSP
+1659 KIHSP

-1691 QSTNKMVDKVVNAAS
+1691 KSTNKMVDSVVNAAS
-1706 NMTVP
+1706 NLTAP
-1711 AITLPKI
+1711 KITLPHV

-1728 VDLNR
+1728 SDLNR
-1733 TITVKTIIDN
+1733 TITVKAIVEN
-1743 KTKESSNADLIK
+1743 ESK
-1755 AIKESGA
+1755 
-1762 KPVIL
+1762 
-1767 NLDGEVLANNSNNR
+1767 NNSN
-1781 IGSMTDLGLYGGGL
+1781 SDLINAIEKSGGRPIILNVDGKVIADNTNNHLGNSTSLAFYGKGL
-1795 L
+1795 

>member
-25 EKDLAKAG
+25 EQDLAKAG

-161 SAIKSAGISIKSA
+161 GAIKSAGISIKSA

-197 RSIPSAAKTA
+197 KSIPGAAKTA
-207 AVAVKDSFVVAY
+207 ATAVKNSFVVAY
-219 KAAVVAAYMSVKGT
+219 KAVVVAAYMSVKGT

-261 VASAAKTTG
+261 VSSAAKTTG

-353 VLKLAAALGL
+353 ILRLAAAFGL

-579 LDVAKNTFKQFAAV
+579 LDVAKNAFKQFAAV

-602 LSDMIQKIKELIPV
+602 LSDLIQKIKEFIPV
-616 MVKLAP
+616 LIEWAPLLAKVAAGFVAFN
-622 TILKVVSAMLALQAV
+622 IL
-637 SSVYVAFSNIGK
+637 SSVYSKVAGLVMAFRGLASSGTLLGGIVNTVKGS
-649 MFVPLKNGLFVIAT
+649 FLALKVALGSAAAAFGVI
-663 GFMKLAKTIRH
+663 I
-674 PITAIKN
+674 
-681 LAFAIKYFI
+681 
-690 VTSGAVIA
+690 AVI
-698 IVGAVIAVLYGMYA
+698 GAVIAVAYGMYVS
-712 AFKENTANIKGFLSG
+712 FKENTANIKGFLSTMWDG
-727 MFDAV
+727 V

-742 FKQIVSALKP
+742 FKQIVAALKP
-752 VGSGFKDVLKYI
+752 VGSGFKDVLKY
-764 GVGVWVA
+764 VGVAIWA
-771 FGIVLA
+771 SLGLVLA
-777 TVVDIIQV
+777 AVVDIIQV
-785 LARIVLVAIKGLQGL
+785 LARIVLVAIKALQGL

-806 AFQALSGDLKGAKKS
+806 AFQALHWDLKGAKKS
-821 LEQSKEAFVDAG
+821 LEQSKDAFVEAG

-854 KQMGGEAENTAKKT
+854 KQMGGEAEKTAKKT

-903 LSGGVDQYGNKLSE
+903 LSGGVDQYGKKLSE
-917 KTKSFLNAAKDLYG
+917 KTESFLNAAKDLYE
-931 QYQESSKKSQDKYS
+931 QYQEATIKSQDKYS
-945 AAMEKAQ
+945 VAMEKAQ
-952 DLEGD
+952 SLEGD

-989 KLLKE
+989 KLLKG

-1112 WASEMNTIIA
+1112 WASEMNAIVA

-1144 EQLSAVWQDFVK
+1144 EQLGAVWQDFVK
-1156 VSGSIDNTLAGLGAI
+1156 VSGSIDNTLAGLAAI

-1181 AFVTALQSG
+1181 GFVTAIQSK
-1190 DYTTAALNIN
+1190 DYATATLKINDEVLNTI
-1200 NDVMNTLSTLPNGM
+1200 SSLPNSM
-1214 FQNGQSGKDQFIA
+1214 FLNGQSGKDQFIA
-1227 AIKSGDFQGAGKF
+1227 AIKSGKFEEAGKY
-1240 LLDGVKLGASPLP
+1240 LLDGVKMGVEPLP
-1253 GEMNNIGKQGGNAN
+1253 GEMDKNGKESGNAQ
-1267 ADGLKSTAEANKSAG
+1267 ATGMEGTKEANKKAG
-1282 AELKNNAKNGA
+1282 KVIKDAAKNA
-1293 FDPNLFKMTGANNA
+1293 SSDPNGFKDKGAKNSTAYKN
-1307 SGFNGGILDGKGN
+1307 GILGGKG
-1320 AFSAGSGIGNSAKS
+1320 AAKGAGSSVGAVAKS
-1334 GAASVDSSGVGS
+1334 GLASVKSTSVGS
-1346 DFASGYA
+1346 DFASGYVN
-1353 QGIASGGMMV
+1353 GILSGMKKVGEAAGSLAS
-1363 AGAASALANKA
+1363 KA
-1374 LAAVQKK
+1374 LTAVQLM
-1381 QDSHSPSKES
+1381 QDSHSPAKKS
-1391 KKLGGDFGTGYSLG
+1391 KKLGGDFGSGYSLG
-1405 IADKNKAVTKAA
+1405 IASKTKAVNKAAS
-1417 NNLVASALG
+1417 NLVAGALG
-1426 TESQIKKLSSTLKD
+1426 TEKQIKKLSSTLKD

-1462 AKALSSIEGYI
+1462 AKALNSIEGYI

-1525 SNVDPENPQSIQAEM
+1525 SNVDAENPQSIQAEM

-1664 SRVAIELGKF
+1664 SRVAVELGKF

-1755 AIKESGA
+1755 AIQQSGDRPIIFNVDG
-1762 KPVIL
+1762 K
-1767 NLDGEVLANNSNNR
+1767 NLAENANNR
-1781 IGSMTDLGLYGGGL
+1781 IGTMGNLGLYGGGL

>member
-1 MSDGSVVIE
+1 
-10 ISLDD
+10 
-15 KKADKQLDAF
+15 ADKQLDAF

-62 VNAFKSMGS
+62 VNVFKSMGN

-79 SLNFMR
+79 SLNFIR

-107 NAAKASITAIKELGT
+107 NAAKASITAVKNLGT

-161 SAIKSAGISIKSA
+161 SAIKSAGSSIKSA

-179 QAAKS
+179 QAAKM

-191 TTVKVI
+191 TSVNVI
-197 RSIPSAAKTA
+197 KSIPGAAKTA

-219 KAAVVAAYMSVKGT
+219 KAVVVAAYMSVKGT

-353 VLKLAAALGL
+353 VLRLAAAFGL

-579 LDVAKNTFKQFAAV
+579 LDVAKNAFKQFAAV

-602 LSDMIQKIKELIPV
+602 LSDLIQKIKEFIPV
-616 MVKLAP
+616 LIEWAPVLA
-622 TILKVVSAMLALQAV
+622 KVAAGFVAFNII
-637 SSVYVAFSNIGK
+637 SSVYSKVAGLVMAFRGLASSGTLLGGIVNTVKGS
-649 MFVPLKNGLFVIAT
+649 FLALKVALGSAAAAFGVI
-663 GFMKLAKTIRH
+663 I
-674 PITAIKN
+674 
-681 LAFAIKYFI
+681 
-690 VTSGAVIA
+690 AVI
-698 IVGAVIAVLYGMYA
+698 GAVIAVAYGMYVS
-712 AFKENTANIKGFLSG
+712 FKENTANIKGFLSTMWDG
-727 MFDAV
+727 V

-742 FKQIVSALKP
+742 FKQIVAALKP
-752 VGSGFKDVLKYI
+752 VGSGFKDVLKY
-764 GVGVWVA
+764 VGVAIWA
-771 FGIVLA
+771 SLGLVLA
-777 TVVDIIQV
+777 AVVDIIQV
-785 LARIVLVAIKGLQGL
+785 LARIVLVAIKALQGL
-800 YYAIKA
+800 YYAIKS

-821 LEQSKEAFVDAG
+821 LEQSKDAFVEAG

-875 KETLKLV
+875 KDTLKLV

-931 QYQESSKKSQDKYS
+931 QYQESAKKSQDKYS

-989 KLLKE
+989 KLLKG

-1028 YVEGNLLKLSNGKT
+1028 YIEGNLLKLSNGKT

-1200 NDVMNTLSTLPNGM
+1200 NDVLSTISSLPNGM
-1214 FQNGQSGKDQFIA
+1214 FLNGESGKNQFLT
-1227 AIKSGDFQGAGKF
+1227 AIKSGDFQGAGKY
-1240 LLDGVKLGASPLP
+1240 LVDGVKMGTDSIDS
-1253 GEMNNIGKQGGNAN
+1253 EMKTKGQTGGQNF
-1267 ADGLKSTAEANKSAG
+1267 ADGVKGKEDAAKSAG
-1282 AELKNNAKNGA
+1282 SAVKNKAKEGA
-1293 FDPNLFKMTGANNA
+1293 TDPNAFKAVGSKDSA
-1307 SGFNGGILDGKGN
+1307 GFNNGVMGGKGG
-1320 AFSAGSGIGNSAKS
+1320 AYSAGSNVGNSAKS

-1346 DFASGYA
+1346 DFSSGYVN
-1353 QGIASGGMMV
+1353 GILSGMGAV
-1363 AGAASALANKA
+1363 GEAAASLASKA

-1381 QDSHSPSKES
+1381 QDSHSPAKKS
-1391 KKLGGDFGTGYSLG
+1391 KKLGGDFGSGYSLG
-1405 IADKNKAVTKAA
+1405 IASKTKAVNKAAS
-1417 NNLVASALG
+1417 NLVAGALG

-1454 KSVGQLKQ
+1454 KSRGQLKQ
-1462 AKALSSIEGYI
+1462 AKALNSIEGYI
-1473 GQQTNKLAAT
+1473 VQQTNRLAAT

-1514 ITEKMQSYGSI
+1514 ITEKMKSYGSI
-1525 SNVDPENPQSIQAEM
+1525 SNVDPENPKSIQAEM

-1561 VSKDIISD
+1561 VSKDIINN

-1604 SASKSMGN
+1604 SASKAMGN

-1638 QLENTA
+1638 QLEKTA

-1659 RIHSP
+1659 KIHSP

-1711 AITLPKI
+1711 TINLPKI

-1755 AIKESGA
+1755 AIQESGDR
-1762 KPVIL
+1762 PINFYV
-1767 NLDGEVLANNSNNR
+1767 DGKDIADNTNNHLGSSTSLAFY
-1781 IGSMTDLGLYGGGL
+1781 GKGL
-1795 L
+1795 

>member
-161 SAIKSAGISIKSA
+161 GAIKSAGISIKSA

-197 RSIPSAAKTA
+197 KSIPGAAKTA
-207 AVAVKDSFVVAY
+207 ATAVKNSFVVAY
-219 KAAVVAAYMSVKGT
+219 KAVVVAAYMSVKGT

-261 VASAAKTTG
+261 VSSAAKTTG

-353 VLKLAAALGL
+353 ILRLAAAFGL

-471 VAYADDINRLVDAGV
+471 VAYADDINRLVEAGV

-579 LDVAKNTFKQFAAV
+579 LDVAKNAFKQFAAV

-602 LSDMIQKIKELIPV
+602 LSDLIQKIKEFIPV
-616 MVKLAP
+616 LIEWAPVLA
-622 TILKVVSAMLALQAV
+622 KVAAGFVAFNII
-637 SSVYVAFSNIGK
+637 SSVYSKVAGLVMAFRGLASSGTLLGGIVNTVKGS
-649 MFVPLKNGLFVIAT
+649 FLALKVALGSAAAAFGVI
-663 GFMKLAKTIRH
+663 I
-674 PITAIKN
+674 
-681 LAFAIKYFI
+681 
-690 VTSGAVIA
+690 AVI
-698 IVGAVIAVLYGMYA
+698 GAVIAVAYGMYVS
-712 AFKENTANIKGFLSG
+712 FKENTANIKGFLSTMWDG
-727 MFDAV
+727 V

-742 FKQIVSALKP
+742 FKQIVAALKP
-752 VGSGFKDVLKYI
+752 VGSGFKDVLKY
-764 GVGVWVA
+764 VGVAIWA
-771 FGIVLA
+771 SLGLVLA
-777 TVVDIIQV
+777 AVVDIIQV
-785 LARIVLVAIKGLQGL
+785 LARIVLVAIKALQGL

-806 AFQALSGDLKGAKKS
+806 AFQALHWDLKGAKKS
-821 LEQSKEAFVDAG
+821 LEQSKDAFVEAG

-854 KQMGGEAENTAKKT
+854 KQMGGEAEKTAKKT

-903 LSGGVDQYGNKLSE
+903 LSGGVDQYGKKLSE
-917 KTKSFLNAAKDLYG
+917 KTESFLNAAKDLYE
-931 QYQESSKKSQDKYS
+931 QYQEATIKSQDKYS
-945 AAMEKAQ
+945 VAMEKAQ
-952 DLEGD
+952 SLEGD

-989 KLLKE
+989 KLLKG

-1112 WASEMNTIIA
+1112 WASEMNAIIA

-1144 EQLSAVWQDFVK
+1144 EQLGAVWQDFVK
-1156 VSGSIDNTLAGLGAI
+1156 VSGSIDNTLAGLAAV

-1181 AFVTALQSG
+1181 GFVTALQSK
-1190 DYTTAALNIN
+1190 DYTTATLKINDDVLNTIS
-1200 NDVMNTLSTLPNGM
+1200 DLPNEM
-1214 FQNGQSGKDQFIA
+1214 FLNGQSGKDQFIT
-1227 AIKSGDFQGAGKF
+1227 AIKSGKFQEAGKY
-1240 LLDGVKLGASPLP
+1240 LLDNVKMGADPLP
-1253 GEMNNIGKQGGNAN
+1253 GEMGKNGKNSGNAQAN
-1267 ADGLKSTAEANKSAG
+1267 GMKGTAQANKKAG
-1282 AELKNNAKNGA
+1282 ATIKNSAKNGA
-1293 FDPNLFKMTGANNA
+1293 FDPNLFKMAGSNNSTGYNN
-1307 SGFNGGILDGKGN
+1307 GILVGKDG
-1320 AFSAGSGIGNSAKS
+1320 AFSAGTSVGGSAKS

-1346 DFASGYA
+1346 DFASGYVN
-1353 QGIASGGMMV
+1353 GILSGMDAVGEA
-1363 AGAASALANKA
+1363 AGSLANKA
-1374 LAAVQKK
+1374 LQAVKDAQKSK
-1381 QDSHSPSKES
+1381 SPSKKA
-1391 KKLGGDFGTGYSLG
+1391 KKLGGDFGSGYSLG
-1405 IADKNKAVTKAA
+1405 IASKTKAVNKAAS
-1417 NNLVASALG
+1417 NLVAGALG
-1426 TESQIKKLSSTLKD
+1426 TESQIKKLSNTLKD

-1454 KSVGQLKQ
+1454 KSAGQLKQ
-1462 AKALSSIEGYI
+1462 AKALNSIEGYI
-1473 GQQTNKLAAT
+1473 AQQTNKLAAT

-1525 SNVDPENPQSIQAEM
+1525 SNVDAENPQSIQAEM

-1674 FTGGLG
+1674 FTDGLG

-1706 NMTVP
+1706 NLTVP

>member
-1 MSDGSVVIE
+1 
-10 ISLDD
+10 
-15 KKADKQLDAF
+15 
-25 EKDLAKAG
+25 
-33 TNAGAALDKAYREA
+33 
-47 VSDIASQSKR
+47 
-57 LKDTF
+57 
-62 VNAFKSMGS
+62 
-71 AGSNALKA
+71 
-79 SLNFMR
+79 
-85 ELPSNV
+85 
-91 QAALSKLAS
+91 
-100 TVKTGFV
+100 
-107 NAAKASITAIKELGT
+107 
-122 SIKNTAVNIK
+122 
-132 NGFFSIAKT
+132 
-141 VQSSIVSAVK
+141 
-151 VSINVIKSIP
+151 
-161 SAIKSAGISIKSA
+161 
-174 LVSSL
+174 
-179 QAAKS
+179 
-184 AAISFAQ
+184 
-191 TTVKVI
+191 
-197 RSIPSAAKTA
+197 
-207 AVAVKDSFVVAY
+207 
-219 KAAVVAAYMSVKGT
+219 
-233 ISAVKAIPSATKS
+233 
-246 AALAVSSAMKTAFSA
+246 
-261 VASAAKTTG
+261 
-270 TTVKSALKTGFSAVK
+270 
-285 SGAKAAG
+285 
-292 QAGISALKGLGNIAK
+292 
-307 STGSLIKSGL
+307 
-317 VSGFNAAKAAAKGAG
+317 AG

-353 VLKLAAALGL
+353 ILRLAAAFGL

-431 KAANVKPVFTAIA
+431 QAANVKPVFTAIA

-471 VAYADDINRLVDAGV
+471 VAYSDDINRLVDAGV

-579 LDVAKNTFKQFAAV
+579 LDVAKNAFKQFAAV

-681 LAFAIKYFI
+681 LAFAMKYFI

-698 IVGAVIAVLYGMYA
+698 IVGAVVAVLYGMYT
-712 AFKENTANIKGFLSG
+712 AFKENTAGIKGFLSG
-727 MFDAV
+727 MWDAV

-752 VGSGFKDVLKYI
+752 VGSGFKDILKYI

-806 AFQALSGDLKGAKKS
+806 AFQALQGDLKGAKKS
-821 LEQSKEAFVDAG
+821 LEQSKDAFVDAG

-842 DNYALTGTVEAF
+842 DNYALTGTIESL
-854 KQMGGEAENTAKKT
+854 KEIGGEAEKT
-868 ETSGKKI
+868 GTKAETSNKKI
-875 KETLKLV
+875 ANSLKLV
-882 ETTAKQTET
+882 ESTAKQTEA

-903 LSGGVDQYGNKLSE
+903 LSGGVDQYGNKLNE
-917 KTKSFLNAAKDLYG
+917 KTKSFLNAAKELYSN
-931 QYQESSKKSQDKYS
+931 YQESAQKSQDKYT

-952 DLEGD
+952 SLEGE
-957 KRKKAIADANATL
+957 KRKKVIADANATL

-989 KLLKE
+989 KLLKG

-1028 YVEGNLLKLSNGKT
+1028 YVEGNLLKLANGKT
-1042 LNEKERSTSIEV
+1042 LNEKERATSIEV
-1054 QKSLYADRKKA
+1054 QKSLYGDRKKA

-1071 ELADLKKKKSDATT
+1071 ELADLKRKKSDATT

-1098 QTKKNKTLAENLQK
+1098 QTKKNKTLAGNLQK
-1112 WASEMNTIIA
+1112 WASEMNAIIA

-1144 EQLSAVWQDFVK
+1144 EQLGAVWQDFVK
-1156 VSGSIDNTLAGLGAI
+1156 VSGSIDNTLAGLAAV

-1190 DYTTAALNIN
+1190 DYTTAALKIN
-1200 NDVMNTLSTLPNGM
+1200 DDVLNTISGLPNSM
-1214 FQNGQSGKDQFIA
+1214 FLNGQSGKDQFLL

-1240 LLDGVKLGASPLP
+1240 LLDGVKMGADPLP
-1253 GEMNNIGKQGGNAN
+1253 GEMEKNGKKSGDAQAKGV
-1267 ADGLKSTAEANKSAG
+1267 KSTAEANKSAG
-1282 AELKNNAKNGA
+1282 KEIKNNAKSGA
-1293 FDPNLFKMTGANNA
+1293 FDPNLFKMTGSKNS
-1307 SGFNGGILDGKGN
+1307 SGFNNGILGGKDG
-1320 AFSAGSGIGNSAKS
+1320 AFSAGTSVGGSAKS

-1346 DFASGYA
+1346 DFAAGFANGIRSG
-1353 QGIASGGMMV
+1353 
-1363 AGAASALANKA
+1363 AGAVGEAAASIAAKA

-1381 QDSHSPSKES
+1381 QDSHSPSKKS
-1391 KKLGGDFGTGYSLG
+1391 KKLGGDFGSGYSLG
-1405 IADKNKAVTKAA
+1405 IASKTKAVTKAA
-1417 NNLVASALG
+1417 SNLVAGALG
-1426 TESQIKKLSSTLKD
+1426 TEKQIKKLSSTLKD
-1440 KISSA
+1440 KVSSA

-1454 KSVGQLKQ
+1454 KSRGQLKQ
-1462 AKALSSIEGYI
+1462 AKALNSIEGYI
-1473 GQQTNKLAAT
+1473 AQQTNKLAAT

-1561 VSKDIISD
+1561 VSKDIIND
-1569 ILESGVENG
+1569 ILEAGVENG

-1624 AAKGLINGLNSQKK
+1624 AAKGLISGLNSQKK
-1638 QLENTA
+1638 QLEKTA

-1659 RIHSP
+1659 KIHSP

-1691 QSTNKMVDKVVNAAS
+1691 QSTSKMVDKVVNAAS

-1711 AITLPKI
+1711 TINLPKI

-1755 AIKESGA
+1755 AIQQSGDR
-1762 KPVIL
+1762 PIIFNV
-1767 NLDGEVLANNSNNR
+1767 DGKDIADNTNNHLGSSTSLAFY
-1781 IGSMTDLGLYGGGL
+1781 GKGL
-1795 L
+1795 

>member
-85 ELPSNV
+85 ELPANV

-107 NAAKASITAIKELGT
+107 NAAKASITAVKNLGT

-151 VSINVIKSIP
+151 ISINVIKSIP
-161 SAIKSAGISIKSA
+161 GAIKSAGITIKSA

-197 RSIPSAAKTA
+197 KSIPGAAKTA
-207 AVAVKDSFVVAY
+207 ATAVKNSFVVAY
-219 KAAVVAAYMSVKGT
+219 KAVVVAAYMSVKGT

-353 VLKLAAALGL
+353 VLRLAAAFGL

-471 VAYADDINRLVDAGV
+471 VAYSDDINRLVDAGV

-493 NSTGKSVGEMKKYVS
+493 NSTGKNVGEMKKYVS

-579 LDVAKNTFKQFAAV
+579 LDVAKNAFKQFAAV

-602 LSDMIQKIKELIPV
+602 LSDLIQKIKEFIPV
-616 MVKLAP
+616 LIEWAPVLA
-622 TILKVVSAMLALQAV
+622 KVAAGFVAFNII
-637 SSVYVAFSNIGK
+637 SSVYSKVAGLVMAFRGLASSGTLLGGIVNTVKGAFVGLKAALGSASVAFG
-649 MFVPLKNGLFVIAT
+649 V
-663 GFMKLAKTIRH
+663 
-674 PITAIKN
+674 ITA
-681 LAFAIKYFI
+681 
-690 VTSGAVIA
+690 VIGT
-698 IVGAVIAVLYGMYA
+698 VVAVLYGMYT
-712 AFKENTANIKGFLSG
+712 AFKENTAGIKGFLSG
-727 MFDAV
+727 MWDAV

-752 VGSGFKDVLKYI
+752 VGSGFKDILKYI

-806 AFQALSGDLKGAKKS
+806 AFQALQGDLKGAKKS
-821 LEQSKEAFVDAG
+821 LEQSKDAFVDAG

-842 DNYALTGTVEAF
+842 DNYALTGTIESL
-854 KQMGGEAENTAKKT
+854 KEMGGEAEKT
-868 ETSGKKI
+868 GTKAETSNKKI
-875 KETLKLV
+875 ASSLKVV
-882 ETTAKQTET
+882 ETTAKQTEA

-917 KTKSFLNAAKDLYG
+917 KTKSFLYSAKELYS
-931 QYQESSKKSQDKYS
+931 QYQESAKKSQDAYT

-952 DLEGD
+952 TLEGD
-957 KRKKAIADANATL
+957 KRKKAIADANTAL
-970 VAEIDKNNGTL
+970 VSEINKNNGTL

-989 KLLKE
+989 KLLKG

-1028 YVEGNLLKLSNGKT
+1028 YVEGNLLKLANGKT

-1054 QKSLYADRKKA
+1054 QKSLYSDRKKA

-1071 ELADLKKKKSDATT
+1071 ELADLKKKKSDAST

-1098 QTKKNKTLAENLQK
+1098 QTKKNKALSTNLQN
-1112 WASEMNTIIA
+1112 WATEMNSIIA

-1127 NAETFAKGL
+1127 NAQTFATGL
-1136 SEMGNISD
+1136 SQLGNISD
-1144 EQLSAVWQDFVK
+1144 EQLSALWQNFV
-1156 VSGSIDNTLAGLGAI
+1156 STSTSIDNTLAGLAGI
-1171 MSQRGGEGVQ
+1171 MGQRGGQGVQ

-1200 NDVMNTLSTLPNGM
+1200 NDVLSTISSLPNGM
-1214 FQNGQSGKDQFIA
+1214 FLNGESGKNQFLT
-1227 AIKSGDFQGAGKF
+1227 AIKSGDFQGAGKY
-1240 LLDGVKLGASPLP
+1240 LVDGVKMGTDSIDS
-1253 GEMNNIGKQGGNAN
+1253 EMKTKGQTGGQNF
-1267 ADGLKSTAEANKSAG
+1267 ADGVKGKEGAAKSAG
-1282 AELKNNAKNGA
+1282 SAVKNKAKEGA
-1293 FDPNLFKMTGANNA
+1293 TDPNAFKAVGSKDSA
-1307 SGFNGGILDGKGN
+1307 GFNNGVMGGKGG
-1320 AFSAGSGIGNSAKS
+1320 AYSAGSSVGNSAKS
-1334 GAASVDSSGVGS
+1334 GAGSVDSSGVGS
-1346 DFASGYA
+1346 DFASGYVN
-1353 QGIASGGMMV
+1353 GILSGMGAV
-1363 AGAASALANKA
+1363 GEAAASLASKA

-1381 QDSHSPSKES
+1381 QNSHSPSKETT
-1391 KKLGGDFGTGYSLG
+1391 KLGGDFGTGYSLG
-1405 IADKNKAVTKAA
+1405 IASKTKAVNKAAS
-1417 NNLVASALG
+1417 NLVAGALG
-1426 TESQIKKLSSTLKD
+1426 TESQIKKLSNTLKD

-1454 KSVGQLKQ
+1454 KSSGQLKQ
-1462 AKALSSIEGYI
+1462 AKALNSIEGYI
-1473 GQQTNKLAAT
+1473 VQQTNRLAAT

-1561 VSKDIISD
+1561 VSKDIIND
-1569 ILESGVENG
+1569 ILEAGVENG

-1624 AAKGLINGLNSQKK
+1624 AAKGLISGLNSQKK
-1638 QLENTA
+1638 QLEKTA

-1659 RIHSP
+1659 KIHSP

-1691 QSTNKMVDKVVNAAS
+1691 QSTSKMVDKVVNAAS

-1711 AITLPKI
+1711 TINLPKI

-1755 AIKESGA
+1755 AIQQSGDR
-1762 KPVIL
+1762 PIIFNV
-1767 NLDGEVLANNSNNR
+1767 DGKDIADNTNNHLGSSTSLAFY
-1781 IGSMTDLGLYGGGL
+1781 GKGL
-1795 L
+1795 

>member
-15 KKADKQLDAF
+15 KKAGKQLDTF

-100 TVKTGFV
+100 TVKVGFV
-107 NAAKASITAIKELGT
+107 NAAKASITAVKNLGT

-151 VSINVIKSIP
+151 VSINIIKSIP

-179 QAAKS
+179 KAAKT

-191 TTVKVI
+191 TSVNVI
-197 RSIPSAAKTA
+197 KSIPGAAKTA
-207 AVAVKDSFVVAY
+207 AVAVKNSFVVAY
-219 KAAVVAAYMSVKGT
+219 KAVVVAAYMSVKGT
-233 ISAVKAIPSATKS
+233 ISAVKAIPNATKS
-246 AALAVSSAMKTAFSA
+246 AALAISSAMKTAFSA
-261 VASAAKTTG
+261 VASEAKTTG

-285 SGAKAAG
+285 SGAKTTA

-317 VSGFNAAKAAAKGAG
+317 VSGFNTAKAAAKGAG

-353 VLKLAAALGL
+353 ILRLAAAFGL

-471 VAYADDINRLVDAGV
+471 VAYSDDINRLVDAGV

-579 LDVAKNTFKQFAAV
+579 LDVAKNAFKQFAAV

-602 LSDMIQKIKELIPV
+602 LSDLIQKIKEFIPV
-616 MVKLAP
+616 LIAWAPVLAKVAAGFIAFN
-622 TILKVVSAMLALQAV
+622 IL
-637 SSVYVAFSNIGK
+637 SSVYSKVAGLVMAFRGLASSGTLLGGIVNTIKGSFLGLKTALGSASAAFGIIIG
-649 MFVPLKNGLFVIAT
+649 
-663 GFMKLAKTIRH
+663 
-674 PITAIKN
+674 
-681 LAFAIKYFI
+681 
-690 VTSGAVIA
+690 
-698 IVGAVIAVLYGMYA
+698 IVGAVIAVFYGMYA
-712 AFKENTANIKGFLSG
+712 AFKENTANIKGFLSTMLSG
-727 MFDAV
+727 V

-742 FKQIVSALKP
+742 FKQLASAFKP
-752 VGSGFKDVLKYI
+752 VSSGFSEILKY
-764 GVGVWVA
+764 VGVAVWVSL
-771 FGIVLA
+771 GIVLA

-806 AFQALSGDLKGAKKS
+806 AFQVLQGDLKGAKKS
-821 LEQSKEAFVDAG
+821 LEQSKDAFVDAG

-842 DNYALTGTVEAF
+842 DNYALTGTIESL
-854 KQMGGEAENTAKKT
+854 KEMGGEAEKTGAKA
-868 ETSGKKI
+868 ETSNKKI
-875 KETLKLV
+875 ANSLKIV
-882 ETTAKQTET
+882 ESTAKQTET

-917 KTKSFLNAAKDLYG
+917 KTKSFLNSAKELYS
-931 QYQESSKKSQDKYS
+931 QYQESAKKSQDAYT

-952 DLEGD
+952 SLEGD
-957 KRKKAIADANATL
+957 KRKKAIADANKTL
-970 VAEIDKNNGTL
+970 VDETTKNNSTL
-981 LTLQADYA
+981 LTLQSDYSNMLKTNRWAD
-989 KLLKE
+989 
-994 NKWVDGTELTAQ
+994 GQELTAQ

-1012 QQTAD
+1012 QQTTD
-1017 IQAEL
+1017 IQTEL

-1028 YVEGNLLKLSNGKT
+1028 YVEANLLRLEQGKS
-1042 LNEKERSTSIEV
+1042 LNEKERNTSLEV
-1054 QKSLYADRKKA
+1054 QKSLYEEKKKA

-1071 ELADLKKKKSDATT
+1071 SLADLKKKKADAST

-1098 QTKKNKTLAENLQK
+1098 QTKKNQTLSTNLK
-1112 WASEMNTIIA
+1112 NWASEMNSIIA

-1127 NAETFAKGL
+1127 NAQTFANGL
-1136 SEMGNISD
+1136 SQLGNISD
-1144 EQLSAVWQDFVK
+1144 EQLSALWQNFV
-1156 VSGSIDNTLAGLGAI
+1156 STSTSIDNTLAGLAGI
-1171 MSQRGGEGVQ
+1171 MGQRGGEGVQ

-1200 NDVMNTLSTLPNGM
+1200 NDVLSTISSLPNGM
-1214 FQNGQSGKDQFIA
+1214 FLNGENGKNQFLT
-1227 AIKSGDFQGAGKF
+1227 AIKSGDFQGAGKY
-1240 LLDGVKLGASPLP
+1240 LVDGVKMGTDSIES
-1253 GEMNNIGKQGGNAN
+1253 EMKTKGQTGGQNF
-1267 ADGLKSTAEANKSAG
+1267 ADGVKGKEGAAKSAG
-1282 AELKNNAKNGA
+1282 SAVKNKAKEGA
-1293 FDPNLFKMTGANNA
+1293 TDPNAFKAVGSKDSA
-1307 SGFNGGILDGKGN
+1307 GFNNGVMGGKGG
-1320 AFSAGSGIGNSAKS
+1320 AYSAGSSVGNSAKS
-1334 GAASVDSSGVGS
+1334 GAGSVDSSGVGS
-1346 DFASGYA
+1346 DFASGYVN
-1353 QGIASGGMMV
+1353 GILSGMGAV
-1363 AGAASALANKA
+1363 GEAAASLANKA

-1381 QDSHSPSKES
+1381 QDSHSPAKKS
-1391 KKLGGDFGTGYSLG
+1391 KKLGGDFGSGYSLG
-1405 IADKNKAVTKAA
+1405 IASKTKAVNKAAS
-1417 NNLVASALG
+1417 NLVAGALG

-1454 KSVGQLKQ
+1454 KSRGQLKQ
-1462 AKALSSIEGYI
+1462 AKALNSIEGYI
-1473 GQQTNKLAAT
+1473 VQQTNRLAAT

-1514 ITEKMQSYGSI
+1514 ITEKMKSYGSI
-1525 SNVDPENPQSIQAEM
+1525 SNVDPENPKSIQQEM

-1561 VSKDIISD
+1561 VSKDIIND
-1569 ILESGVENG
+1569 ILEAGVENG

-1624 AAKGLINGLNSQKK
+1624 AAKGLISGLNSQKK
-1638 QLENTA
+1638 QLEKTA

-1659 RIHSP
+1659 KIHSP

-1711 AITLPKI
+1711 AINLPKI

-1755 AIKESGA
+1755 AIQQSGDR
-1762 KPVIL
+1762 PINFYV
-1767 NLDGEVLANNSNNR
+1767 DGKDLADNTNNHL
-1781 IGSMTDLGLYGGGL
+1781 GSSTSLAFYGKGL
-1795 L
+1795 

>member
-15 KKADKQLDAF
+15 TKADKQLDTF

-62 VNAFKSMGS
+62 VNAFKSMGN

-79 SLNFMR
+79 SLSFMR
-85 ELPSNV
+85 ELPANV
-91 QAALSKLAS
+91 GSALSKLAS

-107 NAAKASITAIKELGT
+107 NAAKASITAVKNLGT

-151 VSINVIKSIP
+151 TSINVIKSIP
-161 SAIKSAGISIKSA
+161 GAIKSAGSSIKSA

-179 QAAKS
+179 HAAKT

-197 RSIPSAAKTA
+197 KSIPGAAKTA
-207 AVAVKDSFVVAY
+207 ATAVKNSFVVAY
-219 KAAVVAAYMSVKGT
+219 KAVVVAAYMSVKGT

-261 VASAAKTTG
+261 VVSAAKTTG
-270 TTVKSALKTGFSAVK
+270 TTVKTALTNGFSAIK
-285 SGAKAAG
+285 SGAKTAG
-292 QAGISALKGLGNIAK
+292 QVGISALKGLGNAAK
-307 STGSLIKSGL
+307 STGSLIKNGL
-317 VSGFNAAKAAAKGAG
+317 VSGFNAAKSAAKGAG

-353 VLKLAAALGL
+353 ILRLAAAFGL

-431 KAANVKPVFTAIA
+431 QAANVKPVFTAIA

-471 VAYADDINRLVDAGV
+471 VAYSDDINRLVDAGV

-579 LDVAKNTFKQFAAV
+579 LDVAKNAFKQFASV

-616 MVKLAP
+616 LIELAP
-622 TILKVVSAMLALQAV
+622 ILAKVAAGFIAFNII
-637 SSVYVAFSNIGK
+637 SSVYSKIAGLVGAIKGLASSGSLLGGIINTVRGSFLALKVALGSATAAFG
-649 MFVPLKNGLFVIAT
+649 VIA
-663 GFMKLAKTIRH
+663 
-674 PITAIKN
+674 
-681 LAFAIKYFI
+681 
-690 VTSGAVIA
+690 AVI
-698 IVGAVIAVLYGMYA
+698 GAVIAVLYGMYA

-752 VGSGFKDVLKYI
+752 VGSGFKDILKYV

-785 LARIVLVAIKGLQGL
+785 LARIVLVAIKALQGL
-800 YYAIKA
+800 YYALKA
-806 AFQALSGDLKGAKKS
+806 ANQAAHWDLKGAKKS
-821 LEQSKEAFVDAG
+821 IEQSKDAFVDAG

-842 DNYALTGTVEAF
+842 DNYALTGTIESL
-854 KQMGGEAENTAKKT
+854 KEMGGEAEKT
-868 ETSGKKI
+868 GTKAETSNKKI
-875 KETLKLV
+875 SSSLKLV
-882 ETTAKQTET
+882 ESTAKQTEA

-903 LSGGVDQYGNKLSE
+903 LSGGVDQYGNKLNE
-917 KTKSFLNAAKDLYG
+917 KTKSFLNAAKELYSN
-931 QYQESSKKSQDKYS
+931 YQESAQKSQDKYT

-952 DLEGD
+952 SLEGE
-957 KRKKAIADANATL
+957 KRKKVIADANATL

-989 KLLKE
+989 KLLKG

-1028 YVEGNLLKLSNGKT
+1028 YVEGNLLKLANGKT
-1042 LNEKERSTSIEV
+1042 LNEKERATSIEV
-1054 QKSLYADRKKA
+1054 QKSLYGDRKKA

-1112 WASEMNTIIA
+1112 WASEMNAIIA

-1200 NDVMNTLSTLPNGM
+1200 NDVLSTMSSLPNGM
-1214 FQNGQSGKDQFIA
+1214 FQNGQSGKDQFIT

-1253 GEMNNIGKQGGNAN
+1253 NELNGIGKQGGNAN
-1267 ADGLKSTAEANKSAG
+1267 ADGIKSTAEANKNAG
-1282 AELKNNAKNGA
+1282 ATIKNNAKNGA
-1293 FDPNLFKMTGANNA
+1293 FDPNLFKMTGSNNA
-1307 SGFNGGILDGKGN
+1307 SGFNSGILDGKGN
-1320 AFSAGSGIGNSAKS
+1320 AFSAGTGIGNSAKS
-1334 GAASVDSSGVGS
+1334 GAGSVDSSGVGS
-1346 DFASGYA
+1346 DFASGYVN
-1353 QGIASGGMMV
+1353 GILSGMGAV
-1363 AGAASALANKA
+1363 GEAAASLASKA

-1381 QDSHSPSKES
+1381 QDSHSPAKKSR
-1391 KKLGGDFGTGYSLG
+1391 KLGGDFGTGYSLG
-1405 IADKNKAVTKAA
+1405 ISDKNKAVTKAA

-1440 KISSA
+1440 KISKA
-1445 IDAGLHSKN
+1445 VDAGLHSKN
-1454 KSVGQLKQ
+1454 KSAGQLKQ
-1462 AKALSSIEGYI
+1462 AKALNSIEGYI
-1473 GQQTNKLAAT
+1473 AQQTNKLAVT
-1483 AKKRDKVVAQLKA
+1483 AKKRAKVVAQLKA

-1525 SNVDPENPQSIQAEM
+1525 SNVDPDNPKSIQQEM

-1561 VSKDIISD
+1561 VSKDIIND
-1569 ILESGVENG
+1569 ILEAGVENG

-1638 QLENTA
+1638 QLEKTA

-1711 AITLPKI
+1711 TITLPKI

-1755 AIKESGA
+1755 ALKQSGDR
-1762 KPVIL
+1762 PIIFNV
-1767 NLDGEVLANNSNNR
+1767 DGKDIADNTNNHLGSSASLAFY
-1781 IGSMTDLGLYGGGL
+1781 GKGL
-1795 L
+1795 

>member
-15 KKADKQLDAF
+15 TKADKQLDTF

-62 VNAFKSMGS
+62 VNAFKSMGN

-79 SLNFMR
+79 SLSFMR
-85 ELPSNV
+85 ELPANV
-91 QAALSKLAS
+91 GSALSKLAS

-107 NAAKASITAIKELGT
+107 NAAKASITAVKNLGT

-151 VSINVIKSIP
+151 TSINVIKSIP
-161 SAIKSAGISIKSA
+161 GAIKSAGSSIKSA

-179 QAAKS
+179 HAAKT

-197 RSIPSAAKTA
+197 KSIPGAAKTA
-207 AVAVKDSFVVAY
+207 ATAVKNSFVVAY
-219 KAAVVAAYMSVKGT
+219 KAVVVAAYMSVKGT

-261 VASAAKTTG
+261 VVSAAKTTG
-270 TTVKSALKTGFSAVK
+270 TTIKTALTNGFSAIK
-285 SGAKAAG
+285 SGAKTAG
-292 QAGISALKGLGNIAK
+292 QVGISALKGLGNAAK
-307 STGSLIKSGL
+307 STGSLIKNGL
-317 VSGFNAAKAAAKGAG
+317 VSGFNAAKSAAKGAG

-353 VLKLAAALGL
+353 ILRLAAAFGL

-431 KAANVKPVFTAIA
+431 QAANVKPVFTAIA

-471 VAYADDINRLVDAGV
+471 VAYSDDINRLVDAGV

-579 LDVAKNTFKQFAAV
+579 LDVAKNAFKQFASV

-616 MVKLAP
+616 LIELAP
-622 TILKVVSAMLALQAV
+622 ILAKVAAGFIAFNII
-637 SSVYVAFSNIGK
+637 SSVYSKIAGLVGAIKGLASSGSLLGSIINTVRGSFLALKVALGSATAAFG
-649 MFVPLKNGLFVIAT
+649 VIA
-663 GFMKLAKTIRH
+663 
-674 PITAIKN
+674 
-681 LAFAIKYFI
+681 
-690 VTSGAVIA
+690 AVI
-698 IVGAVIAVLYGMYA
+698 GAVIAVLYGMYA

-752 VGSGFKDVLKYI
+752 VGSGFKDILKYV

-785 LARIVLVAIKGLQGL
+785 LARIVLVAIKALQGL
-800 YYAIKA
+800 YYALKA
-806 AFQALSGDLKGAKKS
+806 ANQAAHWDLKGAKKS
-821 LEQSKEAFVDAG
+821 IEQSKDAFVDAG

-842 DNYALTGTVEAF
+842 DNYALTGTIESL
-854 KQMGGEAENTAKKT
+854 KEMGGEAEKT
-868 ETSGKKI
+868 GTKAETSNKKI
-875 KETLKLV
+875 SSSLKLV
-882 ETTAKQTET
+882 ESTAKQTEA

-903 LSGGVDQYGNKLSE
+903 LSGGVDQYGNKLNE
-917 KTKSFLNAAKDLYG
+917 KTKSFLNAAKELYSN
-931 QYQESSKKSQDKYS
+931 YQESAQKSQDKYT

-952 DLEGD
+952 SLEGE
-957 KRKKAIADANATL
+957 KRKKVIADANATL

-989 KLLKE
+989 KLLKG

-1028 YVEGNLLKLSNGKT
+1028 YVEGNLLKLANGKT
-1042 LNEKERSTSIEV
+1042 LNEKERATSIEV
-1054 QKSLYADRKKA
+1054 QKSLYGDRKKA

-1071 ELADLKKKKSDATT
+1071 ELADLKRKKSDATT

-1098 QTKKNKTLAENLQK
+1098 QTKKNKTLAGNLQK
-1112 WASEMNTIIA
+1112 WASEMNAIIA

-1144 EQLSAVWQDFVK
+1144 EQLGAVWQDFVK
-1156 VSGSIDNTLAGLGAI
+1156 VSGSIDNTLAGLAAV

-1181 AFVTALQSG
+1181 AFVTALQIG
-1190 DYTTAALNIN
+1190 DYTTAALKIN
-1200 NDVMNTLSTLPNGM
+1200 DDVLNTISGLPNSM
-1214 FQNGQSGKDQFIA
+1214 FLNGQSGKDQFLL

-1240 LLDGVKLGASPLP
+1240 LLDGVKMGADPLP
-1253 GEMNNIGKQGGNAN
+1253 GEMEKNGKKSGDAQAKGV
-1267 ADGLKSTAEANKSAG
+1267 KSTAEANKSAG
-1282 AELKNNAKNGA
+1282 KEIKNNAKSGA
-1293 FDPNLFKMTGANNA
+1293 FDPNLFKMTGSKNS
-1307 SGFNGGILDGKGN
+1307 SGFNNGILGGKDG
-1320 AFSAGSGIGNSAKS
+1320 AFSAGTSVGGSAKS

-1346 DFASGYA
+1346 DFAAGFANGIRSG
-1353 QGIASGGMMV
+1353 
-1363 AGAASALANKA
+1363 AGAVGEAAASIAAKA

-1381 QDSHSPSKES
+1381 QDSHSPSKKS
-1391 KKLGGDFGTGYSLG
+1391 KKLGGDFGSGYSLG
-1405 IADKNKAVTKAA
+1405 IASKTKAVTKAA
-1417 NNLVASALG
+1417 SNLVAGALG
-1426 TESQIKKLSSTLKD
+1426 TEKQIKKLSSTLKD
-1440 KISSA
+1440 KVSSA

-1454 KSVGQLKQ
+1454 KSRGQLKQ
-1462 AKALSSIEGYI
+1462 AKALNSIEGYI
-1473 GQQTNKLAAT
+1473 AQQTNKLAAT

-1525 SNVDPENPQSIQAEM
+1525 SNVDAENPQSIQQEM

-1638 QLENTA
+1638 QLEKTA

-1664 SRVAIELGKF
+1664 SRVAVELGKF

-1691 QSTNKMVDKVVNAAS
+1691 KSTNKMVDSVVNAAS
-1706 NMTVP
+1706 NLTAP
-1711 AITLPKI
+1711 KITLPHV

-1728 VDLNR
+1728 SDLNR
-1733 TITVKTIIDN
+1733 TITVKAIVEN
-1743 KTKESSNADLIK
+1743 ESK
-1755 AIKESGA
+1755 
-1762 KPVIL
+1762 
-1767 NLDGEVLANNSNNR
+1767 NNSN
-1781 IGSMTDLGLYGGGL
+1781 SDLINAIEKSGGRPIILNVDGKVIADNTNNHLGNSTSLAFYGKGL
-1795 L
+1795 

>member
-15 KKADKQLDAF
+15 KKAGKQLDAF

-107 NAAKASITAIKELGT
+107 NAAKASITAVKNLGT

-174 LVSSL
+174 LGSSL

-197 RSIPSAAKTA
+197 RSIPGAAKTA
-207 AVAVKDSFVVAY
+207 ATAVKNSFVVAY
-219 KAAVVAAYMSVKGT
+219 KAVVVAAYMSVKGT

-579 LDVAKNTFKQFAAV
+579 LDVAKNAFKQFAAV

-602 LSDMIQKIKELIPV
+602 LSDLIQKIKEFIPV
-616 MVKLAP
+616 LIEWAPLLA
-622 TILKVVSAMLALQAV
+622 KVAAGFVAFNII
-637 SSVYVAFSNIGK
+637 SSVYSKVAGLVMAFRGLASSGTLLGGIVNTVKGAFVGLKAALGSASVAFG
-649 MFVPLKNGLFVIAT
+649 V
-663 GFMKLAKTIRH
+663 
-674 PITAIKN
+674 ITA
-681 LAFAIKYFI
+681 
-690 VTSGAVIA
+690 VIGT
-698 IVGAVIAVLYGMYA
+698 VVAVLYGMYT
-712 AFKENTANIKGFLSG
+712 AFKENTAGIKGFLSG
-727 MFDAV
+727 MWDAV

-752 VGSGFKDVLKYI
+752 VGSGFKDILKYI

-806 AFQALSGDLKGAKKS
+806 AFQALQGDLKGAKKS
-821 LEQSKEAFVDAG
+821 LEQSKDAFVDAG

-842 DNYALTGTVEAF
+842 DNYALTGTIESL
-854 KQMGGEAENTAKKT
+854 KEMGGEAEKT
-868 ETSGKKI
+868 GTKAETSNKKI
-875 KETLKLV
+875 ANSLKIV
-882 ETTAKQTET
+882 ESTAKQTET

-917 KTKSFLNAAKDLYG
+917 KTESFLNAAKDLYE
-931 QYQESSKKSQDKYS
+931 QYQEATKKSQDKYS
-945 AAMEKAQ
+945 VAMEKAQ

-989 KLLKE
+989 KLLKG

-1112 WASEMNTIIA
+1112 WASEMNAIIA

-1156 VSGSIDNTLAGLGAI
+1156 VSGSIDNTLAGLAAV

-1200 NDVMNTLSTLPNGM
+1200 DDVMNTLSTLPNGM
-1214 FQNGQSGKDQFIA
+1214 FQNGQSGKDQFIT

-1320 AFSAGSGIGNSAKS
+1320 AFSAGTGIGNSAKS

-1346 DFASGYA
+1346 DFASGYVN
-1353 QGIASGGMMV
+1353 GILSGMGAV
-1363 AGAASALANKA
+1363 GEAAGSLANKA
-1374 LAAVQKK
+1374 LQAVKDAQKSK
-1381 QDSHSPSKES
+1381 SPSKKA
-1391 KKLGGDFGTGYSLG
+1391 KKLGGDFGSGYSLG
-1405 IADKNKAVTKAA
+1405 IASKTKAVNKAAS
-1417 NNLVASALG
+1417 NLVAGALG

-1454 KSVGQLKQ
+1454 KSAGQLKQ
-1462 AKALSSIEGYI
+1462 AKALNSIEGYI
-1473 GQQTNKLAAT
+1473 AQQTNKLAAT

-1525 SNVDPENPQSIQAEM
+1525 SNVDPENPQSIQQEM

-1561 VSKDIISD
+1561 VSKDIVSD
-1569 ILESGVENG
+1569 ILDAGVENG

-1711 AITLPKI
+1711 TINLPKI

-1755 AIKESGA
+1755 AIQQSGDRPIIFNVDG
-1762 KPVIL
+1762 K
-1767 NLDGEVLANNSNNR
+1767 NLAENANNR
-1781 IGSMTDLGLYGGGL
+1781 IGTMSNLGLYGGGL

>member
-15 KKADKQLDAF
+15 TKADKQLDAF
-25 EKDLAKAG
+25 EKDLSKAG

-57 LKDTF
+57 IKDTF

-79 SLNFMR
+79 SLKFMR
-85 ELPSNV
+85 ELPANV

-107 NAAKASITAIKELGT
+107 NAAKASITAVKNLGT
-122 SIKNTAVNIK
+122 SIKNTATNIK
-132 NGFFSIAKT
+132 NGFFSIAKA

-151 VSINVIKSIP
+151 TSINVIRSIP
-161 SAIKSAGISIKSA
+161 NTIKSAGNSIKSA

-179 QAAKS
+179 QAAKT

-191 TTVKVI
+191 TSVNVI
-197 RSIPSAAKTA
+197 KSIPGAAKTA
-207 AVAVKDSFVVAY
+207 AVAVKNSFVVAY
-219 KAAVVAAYMSVKGT
+219 KAVVVAAYMSVKGT

-261 VASAAKTTG
+261 VVSAAKTTG
-270 TTVKSALKTGFSAVK
+270 TTVKTALTNGFSAIK
-285 SGAKAAG
+285 SGAKTAG
-292 QAGISALKGLGNIAK
+292 QVGISALKGLGNAAK
-307 STGSLIKSGL
+307 STGSLIKNGL
-317 VSGFNAAKAAAKGAG
+317 VSGFNAAKSAAKGAG

-353 VLKLAAALGL
+353 ILRLAAAFGL

-431 KAANVKPVFTAIA
+431 QAANVKPVFTAIA

-471 VAYADDINRLVDAGV
+471 VAYSDDINRLVDAGV

-579 LDVAKNTFKQFAAV
+579 LDVAKNAFKQFASV

-616 MVKLAP
+616 LIELAP
-622 TILKVVSAMLALQAV
+622 ILAKVAAGFIAFNII
-637 SSVYVAFSNIGK
+637 SSVYSKIAGLVGAIKGLASSGSLLGSIINTVRGSFLALKVALGSATAAFG
-649 MFVPLKNGLFVIAT
+649 VIA
-663 GFMKLAKTIRH
+663 
-674 PITAIKN
+674 
-681 LAFAIKYFI
+681 
-690 VTSGAVIA
+690 AVI
-698 IVGAVIAVLYGMYA
+698 GAVIAVLYGMYA

-752 VGSGFKDVLKYI
+752 VGSGFKDILKYV

-785 LARIVLVAIKGLQGL
+785 LARIVLVAIKALQGL
-800 YYAIKA
+800 YYALKA
-806 AFQALSGDLKGAKKS
+806 ANQAAHWDLKGAKKS
-821 LEQSKEAFVDAG
+821 IEQSKDAFVDAG

-842 DNYALTGTVEAF
+842 DNYALTGTIESL
-854 KQMGGEAENTAKKT
+854 KEMGGEAEKT
-868 ETSGKKI
+868 GTKAETSNKKI
-875 KETLKLV
+875 SSSLKLV
-882 ETTAKQTET
+882 ESTAKQTEA

-903 LSGGVDQYGNKLSE
+903 LSGGVDQYGNKLNE
-917 KTKSFLNAAKDLYG
+917 KTKSFLNAAKELYSN
-931 QYQESSKKSQDKYS
+931 YQESAQKSQDKYT

-952 DLEGD
+952 SLEGE
-957 KRKKAIADANATL
+957 KRKKVIADANATL

-989 KLLKE
+989 KLLKG

-1028 YVEGNLLKLSNGKT
+1028 YVEGNLLKLANGKT
-1042 LNEKERSTSIEV
+1042 LNEKERATSIEV
-1054 QKSLYADRKKA
+1054 QKSLYGDRKKA

-1071 ELADLKKKKSDATT
+1071 ELADLKRKKSDATT

-1098 QTKKNKTLAENLQK
+1098 QTKKNKTLAGNLQK
-1112 WASEMNTIIA
+1112 WASEMNAIIA

-1144 EQLSAVWQDFVK
+1144 EQLGAVWQDFVK
-1156 VSGSIDNTLAGLGAI
+1156 VSGSIDNTLAGLAAV

-1181 AFVTALQSG
+1181 AFVTALQIG
-1190 DYTTAALNIN
+1190 DYTTAALKIN
-1200 NDVMNTLSTLPNGM
+1200 DDVLNTISGLPNSM
-1214 FQNGQSGKDQFIA
+1214 FLNGQSGKDQFLL

-1240 LLDGVKLGASPLP
+1240 LLDGVKMGADPLP
-1253 GEMNNIGKQGGNAN
+1253 GEMEKNGKKSGDAQAKGV
-1267 ADGLKSTAEANKSAG
+1267 KSTAEANKSAG
-1282 AELKNNAKNGA
+1282 KEIKNNAKSGA
-1293 FDPNLFKMTGANNA
+1293 FDPNLFKMTGSKNS
-1307 SGFNGGILDGKGN
+1307 SGFNNGILGGKDG
-1320 AFSAGSGIGNSAKS
+1320 AFSAGTSVGGSAKS

-1346 DFASGYA
+1346 DFAAGFANGIRSG
-1353 QGIASGGMMV
+1353 
-1363 AGAASALANKA
+1363 AGAVGEAAASIAAKA

-1381 QDSHSPSKES
+1381 QDSRSPSKKS
-1391 KKLGGDFGTGYSLG
+1391 KKLGGDFGSGYSLG
-1405 IADKNKAVTKAA
+1405 IASKTKAVTKAA
-1417 NNLVASALG
+1417 SNLVAGALG
-1426 TESQIKKLSSTLKD
+1426 TEKQIKKLSSTLKD
-1440 KISSA
+1440 KVSSA

-1454 KSVGQLKQ
+1454 KSRGQLKQ
-1462 AKALSSIEGYI
+1462 AKALNSIEGYI
-1473 GQQTNKLAAT
+1473 AQQTNKLAAT

-1525 SNVDPENPQSIQAEM
+1525 SNVDAENPQSIQQEM

-1638 QLENTA
+1638 QLEKTA

-1664 SRVAIELGKF
+1664 SRVAVELGKF

-1691 QSTNKMVDKVVNAAS
+1691 KSTNKMVDSVVNAAS
-1706 NMTVP
+1706 NLTAP
-1711 AITLPKI
+1711 KITLPHV

-1728 VDLNR
+1728 SDLNR
-1733 TITVKTIIDN
+1733 TITVKAIVEN
-1743 KTKESSNADLIK
+1743 ESK
-1755 AIKESGA
+1755 
-1762 KPVIL
+1762 
-1767 NLDGEVLANNSNNR
+1767 NNSN
-1781 IGSMTDLGLYGGGL
+1781 SDLINAIEKSGGRPIILNVDGKVIADNTNNHLGNSTSLAFYGKGL
-1795 L
+1795 

>member
-62 VNAFKSMGS
+62 INAFKSMGS

-197 RSIPSAAKTA
+197 KSIPGAAKTA
-207 AVAVKDSFVVAY
+207 ATAVKNSFVVAY
-219 KAAVVAAYMSVKGT
+219 KAVVVAAYMSVKGT

-307 STGSLIKSGL
+307 STGSLIKTGL

-529 TGMAGN
+529 SGMAGN

-579 LDVAKNTFKQFAAV
+579 LDVAKNAFKQFAAV

-602 LSDMIQKIKELIPV
+602 LSDLIQKIKEFIPV
-616 MVKLAP
+616 LIEWAPLLAKVAAGFVAFN
-622 TILKVVSAMLALQAV
+622 IL
-637 SSVYVAFSNIGK
+637 SSVYSKVAGLVMAFRGLASSGTLLGGIVNTVKGS
-649 MFVPLKNGLFVIAT
+649 FLALKVALGSAAAAFGVI
-663 GFMKLAKTIRH
+663 I
-674 PITAIKN
+674 
-681 LAFAIKYFI
+681 
-690 VTSGAVIA
+690 AVI
-698 IVGAVIAVLYGMYA
+698 GAVIAVAYGMYVS
-712 AFKENTANIKGFLSG
+712 FKENTANIKGFLSTMWDG
-727 MFDAV
+727 V

-742 FKQIVSALKP
+742 FKQIVAALKP
-752 VGSGFKDVLKYI
+752 VGSGFKDVLKY
-764 GVGVWVA
+764 VGVAIWA
-771 FGIVLA
+771 SLGLVLA
-777 TVVDIIQV
+777 AVVDIIQV
-785 LARIVLVAIKGLQGL
+785 LARIVLVAIKALQGL
-800 YYAIKA
+800 YYAIKS

-821 LEQSKEAFVDAG
+821 LEQSKDAFVDAG

-854 KQMGGEAENTAKKT
+854 KQMGGEAEKTAKKT

-989 KLLKE
+989 KLLKG

-1200 NDVMNTLSTLPNGM
+1200 NDVMNTLSALPNGM

-1353 QGIASGGMMV
+1353 QGIASGGVMV

-1454 KSVGQLKQ
+1454 KSAGQLKQ
-1462 AKALSSIEGYI
+1462 AKALNSIEGYI
-1473 GQQTNKLAAT
+1473 GQQTNKLAVT

-1525 SNVDPENPQSIQAEM
+1525 SNVDPENPQSIQQEM

-1664 SRVAIELGKF
+1664 SRVAVELGKF
-1674 FTGGLG
+1674 FTSGLG

-1755 AIKESGA
+1755 AIQQSGDRPIIFNVDG
-1762 KPVIL
+1762 K
-1767 NLDGEVLANNSNNR
+1767 NLAENANNR
-1781 IGSMTDLGLYGGGL
+1781 IGTMGNLGLYGGGL

>member
-25 EKDLAKAG
+25 EKDLEKAG

-107 NAAKASITAIKELGT
+107 NAAKASITVIKELGT

-197 RSIPSAAKTA
+197 KSIPVAAKTA
-207 AVAVKDSFVVAY
+207 ATAVKNSFVVAY
-219 KAAVVAAYMSVKGT
+219 KAVVVAAYMSVKGT

-261 VASAAKTTG
+261 VSSAAKTTG

-353 VLKLAAALGL
+353 ILRLAAAFGL

-402 TDLTAAIDGTPIA
+402 KDLTAAIDGTPIA

-431 KAANVKPVFTAIA
+431 KAADVKPVFTAIA

-508 EGSLESTKAIAMLT
+508 EGSLESTRAIAMLT

-564 LANIAENLKGPIIQA
+564 LANIVENLKGPIIQA
-579 LDVAKNTFKQFAAV
+579 LDVAKNAFKQFAAV

-602 LSDMIQKIKELIPV
+602 LSDLIQKIKEFIPV
-616 MVKLAP
+616 LIEWAPLLAKVAAGFVAFN
-622 TILKVVSAMLALQAV
+622 IL
-637 SSVYVAFSNIGK
+637 SSVYSKVAGLVMAFRGLASSGTLLGGIVNTVKGS
-649 MFVPLKNGLFVIAT
+649 FLALKVALGSAAAAFGVI
-663 GFMKLAKTIRH
+663 I
-674 PITAIKN
+674 
-681 LAFAIKYFI
+681 
-690 VTSGAVIA
+690 AVI
-698 IVGAVIAVLYGMYA
+698 GAVIAVAYGMYVS
-712 AFKENTANIKGFLSG
+712 FKENTANIKGFLSTMWDG
-727 MFDAV
+727 V

-742 FKQIVSALKP
+742 FKQIVAALKP
-752 VGSGFKDVLKYI
+752 VGSGFKDVLKY
-764 GVGVWVA
+764 VGVAIWA
-771 FGIVLA
+771 SLGLVLA
-777 TVVDIIQV
+777 AVVDIIQV
-785 LARIVLVAIKGLQGL
+785 LARIVLVAIKALQGL

-806 AFQALSGDLKGAKKS
+806 AFQALHWDLKGAKKS
-821 LEQSKEAFVDAG
+821 LEQSKDAFVEAG

-854 KQMGGEAENTAKKT
+854 KQMGGEAEKTAKKT

-875 KETLKLV
+875 KDTLKLV

-903 LSGGVDQYGNKLSE
+903 LSGGVDQYGKKLSE
-917 KTKSFLNAAKDLYG
+917 KTESFLNAAKDLYE
-931 QYQESSKKSQDKYS
+931 QYQEATKKSQDKYS
-945 AAMEKAQ
+945 VAMEKAQ
-952 DLEGD
+952 SLEGD

-970 VAEIDKNNGTL
+970 VAEIDKNNGTI

-989 KLLKE
+989 KLLKG

-1112 WASEMNTIIA
+1112 WASEMNAIIA

-1156 VSGSIDNTLAGLGAI
+1156 VSGSIDNTLAGLAAV
-1171 MSQRGGEGVQ
+1171 MSKRGGEGVQ

-1200 NDVMNTLSTLPNGM
+1200 DDVMNTLSTLPNGM

-1320 AFSAGSGIGNSAKS
+1320 AFSAGTGIGNSAKS

-1346 DFASGYA
+1346 DFASGYVN
-1353 QGIASGGMMV
+1353 GILSGMGAV
-1363 AGAASALANKA
+1363 GEAAGSLANKA
-1374 LAAVQKK
+1374 LQAVKDAQKSK
-1381 QDSHSPSKES
+1381 SPSKKA
-1391 KKLGGDFGTGYSLG
+1391 KKLGGDFGSGYSLG
-1405 IADKNKAVTKAA
+1405 IASKTKAVNKAAS
-1417 NNLVASALG
+1417 NLVAGALG

-1454 KSVGQLKQ
+1454 KSAGQLKQ
-1462 AKALSSIEGYI
+1462 AKALNSIEGYI

-1525 SNVDPENPQSIQAEM
+1525 SNVDPENPQSIQQEM

-1664 SRVAIELGKF
+1664 SRVAVELGKF

-1755 AIKESGA
+1755 AIQQSGDRPIIFNVDG
-1762 KPVIL
+1762 K
-1767 NLDGEVLANNSNNR
+1767 NLAENANNR
-1781 IGSMTDLGLYGGGL
+1781 IGTMGNLGLYGGGL

>member
-79 SLNFMR
+79 SLTFMR
-85 ELPSNV
+85 ELPANV

-197 RSIPSAAKTA
+197 KSIPGAAKTA
-207 AVAVKDSFVVAY
+207 ATAVKNSFVVAY
-219 KAAVVAAYMSVKGT
+219 KAVVVAAYMSVKGT

-246 AALAVSSAMKTAFSA
+246 AALAVSSAMKTTFSA

-270 TTVKSALKTGFSAVK
+270 TTVKSALKTGFNAVK

-307 STGSLIKSGL
+307 STGSLIKTGL

-529 TGMAGN
+529 NGMAGN

-579 LDVAKNTFKQFAAV
+579 LDVAKNAFKQFAAV

-602 LSDMIQKIKELIPV
+602 LSDLIQKIKEFIPV
-616 MVKLAP
+616 LIEWAPLLAKVAAGFVAFN
-622 TILKVVSAMLALQAV
+622 IL
-637 SSVYVAFSNIGK
+637 SSVYSKVAGLVMAFRGLASSGTLLGGIVNTVKGS
-649 MFVPLKNGLFVIAT
+649 FLALKVALGSAAAAFGVI
-663 GFMKLAKTIRH
+663 I
-674 PITAIKN
+674 
-681 LAFAIKYFI
+681 
-690 VTSGAVIA
+690 AVI
-698 IVGAVIAVLYGMYA
+698 GAVIAVAYGMYVS
-712 AFKENTANIKGFLSG
+712 FKENTANIKGFLSTMWDG
-727 MFDAV
+727 V

-742 FKQIVSALKP
+742 FKQIVAALKP
-752 VGSGFKDVLKYI
+752 VGSGFKDVLKY
-764 GVGVWVA
+764 VGVAIWA
-771 FGIVLA
+771 SLGLVLA
-777 TVVDIIQV
+777 AVVDIIQV
-785 LARIVLVAIKGLQGL
+785 LARIVLVAIKALQGL
-800 YYAIKA
+800 YYAIKS

-821 LEQSKEAFVDAG
+821 LEQSKDAFVEAG

-854 KQMGGEAENTAKKT
+854 KQMGGEAEKTAKKT

-931 QYQESSKKSQDKYS
+931 QYQESAKKSQDKYS

-989 KLLKE
+989 KLLKG

-1200 NDVMNTLSTLPNGM
+1200 NDVLSTISSLPNGM
-1214 FQNGQSGKDQFIA
+1214 FLNGESGKNQFLT
-1227 AIKSGDFQGAGKF
+1227 AIKSGDFQGAGKY
-1240 LLDGVKLGASPLP
+1240 LVDGVKMGTDSIDS
-1253 GEMNNIGKQGGNAN
+1253 EMKTKGQTGGQNF
-1267 ADGLKSTAEANKSAG
+1267 ADGVKGKEDAAKSAG
-1282 AELKNNAKNGA
+1282 SAVKNKAKEGA
-1293 FDPNLFKMTGANNA
+1293 TDPNAFKEVGSKDSA
-1307 SGFNGGILDGKGN
+1307 GFNNGVMGGKGG
-1320 AFSAGSGIGNSAKS
+1320 AYSAGSSVGNSAKS

-1346 DFASGYA
+1346 DFSSGYVN
-1353 QGIASGGMMV
+1353 GILSGMGAV
-1363 AGAASALANKA
+1363 GEAAASLASKA

-1454 KSVGQLKQ
+1454 KGVGQLKQ

>member
-47 VSDIASQSKR
+47 VSNIASQSKR

-161 SAIKSAGISIKSA
+161 GAIKSAGISIKSA
-174 LVSSL
+174 L
-179 QAAKS
+179 
-184 AAISFAQ
+184 
-191 TTVKVI
+191 
-197 RSIPSAAKTA
+197 
-207 AVAVKDSFVVAY
+207 
-219 KAAVVAAYMSVKGT
+219 KA
-233 ISAVKAIPSATKS
+233 
-246 AALAVSSAMKTAFSA
+246 
-261 VASAAKTTG
+261 
-270 TTVKSALKTGFSAVK
+270 GFSAVK
-285 SGAKAAG
+285 TGAKAAG

-317 VSGFNAAKAAAKGAG
+317 ASGFNTAKAAAKGAG

-353 VLKLAAALGL
+353 ILRLAAAFGL

-395 KDAQLVM
+395 KDAQLVI

-579 LDVAKNTFKQFAAV
+579 LDVAKNAFKQFAAV

-602 LSDMIQKIKELIPV
+602 LSGLIQKIKEFIPV
-616 MVKLAP
+616 LIEWAPVLAKVAAGFIAFN
-622 TILKVVSAMLALQAV
+622 IL
-637 SSVYVAFSNIGK
+637 SSVYSKVAGLVMAFRGLASSGTLLGGIVNTIKGSFLGLKTALGSASAAFGIIIG
-649 MFVPLKNGLFVIAT
+649 
-663 GFMKLAKTIRH
+663 
-674 PITAIKN
+674 
-681 LAFAIKYFI
+681 
-690 VTSGAVIA
+690 
-698 IVGAVIAVLYGMYA
+698 IVGAVIAVFYGMYA
-712 AFKENTANIKGFLSG
+712 AFKENTANIKGFLSTMLSG
-727 MFDAV
+727 V

-742 FKQIVSALKP
+742 FKQLASAFKP
-752 VGSGFKDVLKYI
+752 VSSGFSEILKY
-764 GVGVWVA
+764 VGVAVWVSL
-771 FGIVLA
+771 GIVLA
-777 TVVDIIQV
+777 TVVDVIQV
-785 LARIVLVAIKGLQGL
+785 LARVVLVATKYMQGL
-800 YYAIKA
+800 YYTIKA
-806 AFQALSGDLKGAKKS
+806 TFQALKGDIKGALKS
-821 LEQSKEAFVDAG
+821 VKESQKAFDEAG
-833 SAIKDAFNK
+833 KAAKDAFNK
-842 DNYALTGTVEAF
+842 DNYALSGTIDAF
-854 KQMGGEAENTAKKT
+854 KEMGGEAETTGVKA
-868 ETSGKKI
+868 ETSSKKI
-875 KETLKLV
+875 ANSLKVV
-882 ETTAKQTET
+882 ESTAKQTET

-917 KTKSFLNAAKDLYG
+917 KTKSFLNSAKELYS
-931 QYQESSKKSQDKYS
+931 QYQESAKKSQDAYS

-952 DLEGD
+952 ELEGD
-957 KRKKAIADANATL
+957 KRKKAIADANKTL
-970 VAEIDKNNGTL
+970 VDETTKNNSTL
-981 LTLQADYA
+981 LTLQSDYSNMLKTNRWAD
-989 KLLKE
+989 
-994 NKWVDGTELTAQ
+994 GQELTAQ

-1012 QQTAD
+1012 QQTTD
-1017 IQAEL
+1017 IQTEL

-1028 YVEGNLLKLSNGKT
+1028 YVEANLLRLEQGKS
-1042 LNEKERSTSIEV
+1042 LNEKERNTSLEV
-1054 QKSLYADRKKA
+1054 QKSLYEDKKKA

-1071 ELADLKKKKSDATT
+1071 SLADLKKKKADAST

-1098 QTKKNKTLAENLQK
+1098 QTKKNKTLSTNLK
-1112 WASEMNTIIA
+1112 NWAIEMNAIIA

-1127 NAETFAKGL
+1127 NAETFASGL
-1136 SEMGNISD
+1136 SQLGNISD
-1144 EQLSAVWQDFVK
+1144 EQLSALWQNFV
-1156 VSGSIDNTLAGLGAI
+1156 STSTSIDNTLAGLAGI
-1171 MSQRGGEGVQ
+1171 MGQRGGQGVQ

-1200 NDVMNTLSTLPNGM
+1200 NDVLSTISSLPNGM
-1214 FQNGQSGKDQFIA
+1214 FLNGESGKNQFLT
-1227 AIKSGDFQGAGKF
+1227 AIKSGDYQGAGKY
-1240 LLDGVKLGASPLP
+1240 LVDGVKMGTDSIDS
-1253 GEMNNIGKQGGNAN
+1253 EMKTKGQTGGQNF
-1267 ADGLKSTAEANKSAG
+1267 ADGVKGKEGAAKSAG
-1282 AELKNNAKNGA
+1282 SAVKNKAKEGA
-1293 FDPNLFKMTGANNA
+1293 TDPNAFKAAGSKDSA
-1307 SGFNGGILDGKGN
+1307 GFNNGVMGGKGG
-1320 AFSAGSGIGNSAKS
+1320 AYSAGTGIGNSAKS

-1353 QGIASGGMMV
+1353 QGIASGGVMV

-1391 KKLGGDFGTGYSLG
+1391 KKLGGDFGAGYSLG
-1405 IADKNKAVTKAA
+1405 IANKNKAVTKAA

-1454 KSVGQLKQ
+1454 KSAGQLKQ
-1462 AKALSSIEGYI
+1462 AKALNSIEGYI
-1473 GQQTNKLAAT
+1473 VQQTNRLAVT

-1561 VSKDIISD
+1561 VSKDIIND
-1569 ILESGVENG
+1569 ILEAGVENG

-1604 SASKSMGN
+1604 SASKAMGN

-1638 QLENTA
+1638 QLEKTA

-1664 SRVAIELGKF
+1664 SRVATELGKY

-1711 AITLPKI
+1711 TITLPKI

-1755 AIKESGA
+1755 AIQQSGDR
-1762 KPVIL
+1762 PIIFNV
-1767 NLDGEVLANNSNNR
+1767 DGKDIADNTNNHLGSSTSLAFY
-1781 IGSMTDLGLYGGGL
+1781 GKGL
-1795 L
+1795 

>member
-85 ELPSNV
+85 ELPANV

-107 NAAKASITAIKELGT
+107 NAAKASITAVKNLGT

-197 RSIPSAAKTA
+197 KSIPGAAKTA
-207 AVAVKDSFVVAY
+207 ATAVKNSFVVAY
-219 KAAVVAAYMSVKGT
+219 KAVVVAAYMGVKGT

-353 VLKLAAALGL
+353 ILRLAAAFGL

-564 LANIAENLKGPIIQA
+564 LANIVENLKGPIIQA
-579 LDVAKNTFKQFAAV
+579 LDVAKNAFKQFAAV

-602 LSDMIQKIKELIPV
+602 LSDLIQKIKEFIPV
-616 MVKLAP
+616 LIEWAPVLAKVAAGFVAFN
-622 TILKVVSAMLALQAV
+622 IL
-637 SSVYVAFSNIGK
+637 SSVYSKVAGLVMAFRGLASSGTLLGGIVNTVKGS
-649 MFVPLKNGLFVIAT
+649 FLALKVALGSAAAAFGVI
-663 GFMKLAKTIRH
+663 I
-674 PITAIKN
+674 
-681 LAFAIKYFI
+681 
-690 VTSGAVIA
+690 AVI
-698 IVGAVIAVLYGMYA
+698 GAVIAVAYGMYVS
-712 AFKENTANIKGFLSG
+712 FKENTANIKGFLSTMWDG
-727 MFDAV
+727 V

-742 FKQIVSALKP
+742 FKQIVAALKP
-752 VGSGFKDVLKYI
+752 VGSGFKDVLKY
-764 GVGVWVA
+764 VGVAIWA
-771 FGIVLA
+771 SLGLVLA
-777 TVVDIIQV
+777 AVVDIIQV
-785 LARIVLVAIKGLQGL
+785 LARIVLVAIKALQGL
-800 YYAIKA
+800 YYAIKS

-821 LEQSKEAFVDAG
+821 LEQSKDAFVEAG

-957 KRKKAIADANATL
+957 KRKKAIADANTTL
-970 VAEIDKNNGTL
+970 VSEINKNNGTL

-989 KLLKE
+989 KLLKG

-1028 YVEGNLLKLSNGKT
+1028 YVEGNLLKLANGKT

-1071 ELADLKKKKSDATT
+1071 ELADLKKKKADAST

-1098 QTKKNKTLAENLQK
+1098 QTKKNKTLAGNLQK
-1112 WASEMNTIIA
+1112 WASEMNAIIA

-1156 VSGSIDNTLAGLGAI
+1156 VSGSIDNTLAGLAAV

-1200 NDVMNTLSTLPNGM
+1200 NDVLSTISSLPNGM
-1214 FQNGQSGKDQFIA
+1214 FLNGENGKNQFLT
-1227 AIKSGDFQGAGKF
+1227 AIKSGDFQGAGKY
-1240 LLDGVKLGASPLP
+1240 LVDGVKMGTDSIDS
-1253 GEMNNIGKQGGNAN
+1253 EMKTKGQTGGQNF
-1267 ADGLKSTAEANKSAG
+1267 ADGVKGKEGAAKSAG
-1282 AELKNNAKNGA
+1282 SAVKNKAKEGA
-1293 FDPNLFKMTGANNA
+1293 TDPNAFKAVGSKDSA
-1307 SGFNGGILDGKGN
+1307 GFNNGVMGGKGG
-1320 AFSAGSGIGNSAKS
+1320 AYSAGSSVGNSAKS
-1334 GAASVDSSGVGS
+1334 GAGSVDSSGVGS
-1346 DFASGYA
+1346 DFASGYVN
-1353 QGIASGGMMV
+1353 GILSGMGAV
-1363 AGAASALANKA
+1363 GEAAASLANKA

-1381 QDSHSPSKES
+1381 QDSHSPAKKS
-1391 KKLGGDFGTGYSLG
+1391 KKLGGDFGSGYSLG
-1405 IADKNKAVTKAA
+1405 IASKTKAVNKAAS
-1417 NNLVASALG
+1417 NLVAGALG

-1454 KSVGQLKQ
+1454 KSRGQLKQ
-1462 AKALSSIEGYI
+1462 AKALNSIEGYI
-1473 GQQTNKLAAT
+1473 VQQTNRLAAT

-1514 ITEKMQSYGSI
+1514 ITEKMKSYGSI
-1525 SNVDPENPQSIQAEM
+1525 SNVDPENPKSIQQEM

-1561 VSKDIISD
+1561 VSKDIIND
-1569 ILESGVENG
+1569 ILEAGVENG

-1624 AAKGLINGLNSQKK
+1624 AAKGLISGLNSQKK
-1638 QLENTA
+1638 QLEKTA

-1659 RIHSP
+1659 KIHSP

-1686 AKGAV
+1686 ANGAV

-1711 AITLPKI
+1711 TINLPKI

-1755 AIKESGA
+1755 AIQQSGDR
-1762 KPVIL
+1762 PINFYV
-1767 NLDGEVLANNSNNR
+1767 DGKDLADNTNNHL
-1781 IGSMTDLGLYGGGL
+1781 GSSTSLAFYGKGL
-1795 L
+1795 

>member
-15 KKADKQLDAF
+15 TKADKQLDAF
-25 EKDLAKAG
+25 EKDLSKAG

-57 LKDTF
+57 IKDTF

-79 SLNFMR
+79 SLKFMR
-85 ELPSNV
+85 ELPANV

-107 NAAKASITAIKELGT
+107 NAAKASITAVKNLGT
-122 SIKNTAVNIK
+122 SIKNTATNIK
-132 NGFFSIAKT
+132 NGFFSIAKA

-151 VSINVIKSIP
+151 TSINVIRSIP
-161 SAIKSAGISIKSA
+161 NTIKSAGNSIKSA

-179 QAAKS
+179 QAAKT

-191 TTVKVI
+191 TSVNVI
-197 RSIPSAAKTA
+197 KSIPGAAKTA
-207 AVAVKDSFVVAY
+207 AVAVKNSFVVAY
-219 KAAVVAAYMSVKGT
+219 KAVVVAAYMSVKGT
-233 ISAVKAIPSATKS
+233 ISAVKAIPSAAKS

-261 VASAAKTTG
+261 VVSAAKTTG
-270 TTVKSALKTGFSAVK
+270 TTVKTALTTGFSAIK
-285 SGAKAAG
+285 SGAKTAG
-292 QAGISALKGLGNIAK
+292 QVGISALKGLGNIAK
-307 STGSLIKSGL
+307 NTGSLIKSGL

-353 VLKLAAALGL
+353 ILRLAAAFGL

-508 EGSLESTKAIAMLT
+508 EGSLESTRAIAMLT

-564 LANIAENLKGPIIQA
+564 LANIVENLKGPIIQA
-579 LDVAKNTFKQFAAV
+579 LDVAKNAFKQFAAV

-602 LSDMIQKIKELIPV
+602 LSDLIQKIKEFIPV
-616 MVKLAP
+616 LIEWAPVLA
-622 TILKVVSAMLALQAV
+622 KVAAGFVAFNII
-637 SSVYVAFSNIGK
+637 SSVYSKVAGLVMAFRGLASSGTLLGGIVNTVKGS
-649 MFVPLKNGLFVIAT
+649 FLALKVALGSAAAAFGVI
-663 GFMKLAKTIRH
+663 I
-674 PITAIKN
+674 
-681 LAFAIKYFI
+681 
-690 VTSGAVIA
+690 AVI
-698 IVGAVIAVLYGMYA
+698 GAVIAVAYGMYVS
-712 AFKENTANIKGFLSG
+712 FKENTANIKGFLSTMWDG
-727 MFDAV
+727 V

-742 FKQIVSALKP
+742 FKQIVAALKP
-752 VGSGFKDVLKYI
+752 VGSGFKDVLKY
-764 GVGVWVA
+764 VGVAIWA
-771 FGIVLA
+771 SLGLVLA
-777 TVVDIIQV
+777 AVVDIIQV
-785 LARIVLVAIKGLQGL
+785 LARIVLVAIKALQGL

-806 AFQALSGDLKGAKKS
+806 AFQALHWDLKGAKKS
-821 LEQSKEAFVDAG
+821 LEQSKDAFVEAG

-854 KQMGGEAENTAKKT
+854 KQMGGEAEKTAKKT

-903 LSGGVDQYGNKLSE
+903 LSGGVDQYGKKLSE
-917 KTKSFLNAAKDLYG
+917 KTESFLNAAKDLYE
-931 QYQESSKKSQDKYS
+931 QYQEATIKSQDKYS
-945 AAMEKAQ
+945 VAMEKAQ
-952 DLEGD
+952 SLEGD

-989 KLLKE
+989 KLLKG

-1112 WASEMNTIIA
+1112 WASEMNAIIA

-1156 VSGSIDNTLAGLGAI
+1156 VSGSIDNTLAGLAAV
-1171 MSQRGGEGVQ
+1171 MSKRGGEGVQ

-1200 NDVMNTLSTLPNGM
+1200 DDVMNTLSTLPNGM
-1214 FQNGQSGKDQFIA
+1214 FQNGQSGKDQFIT

-1293 FDPNLFKMTGANNA
+1293 FDPNLFKMTGSNNA
-1307 SGFNGGILDGKGN
+1307 SGFNSGILDGKGN
-1320 AFSAGSGIGNSAKS
+1320 AFSAGTGIGNSAKS

-1346 DFASGYA
+1346 DFASGYVN
-1353 QGIASGGMMV
+1353 GILSGMGAV
-1363 AGAASALANKA
+1363 GEAAGSLANKA
-1374 LAAVQKK
+1374 LQAVKDAQKSK
-1381 QDSHSPSKES
+1381 SPSKKA

-1462 AKALSSIEGYI
+1462 AKALNSIEGYI

-1525 SNVDPENPQSIQAEM
+1525 SNVDAENPQSIQAEM

-1638 QLENTA
+1638 QLEKTA
-1644 KSIANTITNSVKKAL
+1644 KSIASTITNSVKKAL

-1664 SRVAIELGKF
+1664 SRVAIELGKY

-1711 AITLPKI
+1711 TINLPKI

-1755 AIKESGA
+1755 AIQQSGDR
-1762 KPVIL
+1762 PIIFNV
-1767 NLDGEVLANNSNNR
+1767 DGKDIADNTNNHLGSSTSLAFY
-1781 IGSMTDLGLYGGGL
+1781 GKGL
-1795 L
+1795 

>member
-15 KKADKQLDAF
+15 TKADKQLDAF
-25 EKDLAKAG
+25 GKDLAKAG

-47 VSDIASQSKR
+47 VSDIASHSKR

-79 SLNFMR
+79 SLSFMR
-85 ELPSNV
+85 ELPANV
-91 QAALSKLAS
+91 GSALSKLAS

-107 NAAKASITAIKELGT
+107 NAAKASITAVKNLGT

-151 VSINVIKSIP
+151 TSINVIKSIP
-161 SAIKSAGISIKSA
+161 GAIKSAGSSIKSA

-179 QAAKS
+179 HAAKT

-197 RSIPSAAKTA
+197 KSIPGAAKTA
-207 AVAVKDSFVVAY
+207 ATAVKNSFVVAY
-219 KAAVVAAYMSVKGT
+219 KAVVVAAYMSVKGT

-261 VASAAKTTG
+261 VVSAAKTTG
-270 TTVKSALKTGFSAVK
+270 TTVKTALTNGFSAIK
-285 SGAKAAG
+285 SGAKTAG
-292 QAGISALKGLGNIAK
+292 QVGISALKGLGNVAK
-307 STGSLIKSGL
+307 STGSLIKNGL
-317 VSGFNAAKAAAKGAG
+317 VSGFNAARSAAKGAG

-353 VLKLAAALGL
+353 ILRLAAAFGL

-431 KAANVKPVFTAIA
+431 QAANVKPVFTAIA

-471 VAYADDINRLVDAGV
+471 VAYSDDINRLVDAGV

-579 LDVAKNTFKQFAAV
+579 LDVAKNAFKQFAAV

-616 MVKLAP
+616 LIELAP
-622 TILKVVSAMLALQAV
+622 ILAKVAAGFIAFNII
-637 SSVYVAFSNIGK
+637 SSVYSKIAGLVGAIKGLASSGSLLGGIINTVRGSFLALKVALGSATAAFG
-649 MFVPLKNGLFVIAT
+649 VIA
-663 GFMKLAKTIRH
+663 
-674 PITAIKN
+674 
-681 LAFAIKYFI
+681 
-690 VTSGAVIA
+690 AVI
-698 IVGAVIAVLYGMYA
+698 GAVIAVLYGMYA

-821 LEQSKEAFVDAG
+821 LEQSKDAFVDAG

-842 DNYALTGTVEAF
+842 DNYALTGTIESL
-854 KQMGGEAENTAKKT
+854 KEMGGEAEKT
-868 ETSGKKI
+868 GTKAETSNKKI
-875 KETLKLV
+875 SSSLKLV
-882 ETTAKQTET
+882 ESTAKQTEA
-891 TVSKSNQAIDTM
+891 TVTKSNQAIDTM

-917 KTKSFLNAAKDLYG
+917 KTKSFLNAAKELYG
-931 QYQESSKKSQDKYS
+931 QYQESAKKSQDKYS
-945 AAMEKAQ
+945 VAMEKAQ
-952 DLEGD
+952 SLEGD

-989 KLLKE
+989 KLLKD

-1028 YVEGNLLKLSNGKT
+1028 YVEGNLLKLANGKT
-1042 LNEKERSTSIEV
+1042 LNEKERATSIEV
-1054 QKSLYADRKKA
+1054 QKSLYGDRKKA
-1065 VETGEK
+1065 VEIGEK
-1071 ELADLKKKKSDATT
+1071 ELADLKRKKSDATT

-1098 QTKKNKTLAENLQK
+1098 QTKKNKTLAGNLQK
-1112 WASEMNTIIA
+1112 WASEMNAIIA

-1144 EQLSAVWQDFVK
+1144 EQLGAVWQDFVK
-1156 VSGSIDNTLAGLGAI
+1156 VSGSIDNTLAGLAAV

-1190 DYTTAALNIN
+1190 DYTTAALKIN
-1200 NDVMNTLSTLPNGM
+1200 DDVLNTISGLPNSM
-1214 FQNGQSGKDQFIA
+1214 FLNGQSGKDQFLL

-1240 LLDGVKLGASPLP
+1240 LLDGVKMGADPLP
-1253 GEMNNIGKQGGNAN
+1253 GEMEKNGKKSGDAQAKGV
-1267 ADGLKSTAEANKSAG
+1267 KSTAEANKSAG
-1282 AELKNNAKNGA
+1282 KEIKNNAKSGA
-1293 FDPNLFKMTGANNA
+1293 FDPNLFKMTGSKNS
-1307 SGFNGGILDGKGN
+1307 SGFNNGILGGKDG
-1320 AFSAGSGIGNSAKS
+1320 AFSAGTSVGGSAKS

-1346 DFASGYA
+1346 DFAAGFANGIRSG
-1353 QGIASGGMMV
+1353 
-1363 AGAASALANKA
+1363 AGAVGEAAASIAAKA

-1381 QDSHSPSKES
+1381 QDSHSPSKKS
-1391 KKLGGDFGTGYSLG
+1391 KKLGGDFGSGYSLG
-1405 IADKNKAVTKAA
+1405 IASKTKAVTKAA
-1417 NNLVASALG
+1417 SNLVAGALG
-1426 TESQIKKLSSTLKD
+1426 TEKQIKKLSSTLKD
-1440 KISSA
+1440 KVSSA

-1454 KSVGQLKQ
+1454 KSRGQLKQ
-1462 AKALSSIEGYI
+1462 AKALNSIEGYI
-1473 GQQTNKLAAT
+1473 AQQTNRLAAT

-1525 SNVDPENPQSIQAEM
+1525 SNVDAENPQSIQQEM

-1638 QLENTA
+1638 QLEKTA
-1644 KSIANTITNSVKKAL
+1644 KSIASTITNSVKKAL
-1659 RIHSP
+1659 KIHSP

-1711 AITLPKI
+1711 TITLPKV

-1728 VDLNR
+1728 SDLNR
-1733 TITVKTIIDN
+1733 TITVKAIVEN
-1743 KTKESSNADLIK
+1743 ESK
-1755 AIKESGA
+1755 
-1762 KPVIL
+1762 
-1767 NLDGEVLANNSNNR
+1767 NNSN
-1781 IGSMTDLGLYGGGL
+1781 SDLINAIEKSGGRPIILNVDGKVIADSTNNHLGNSTSLAFYGKGL
-1795 L
+1795 

>member
-85 ELPSNV
+85 ELPANV

-107 NAAKASITAIKELGT
+107 NAAKASITAVKNLGT

-161 SAIKSAGISIKSA
+161 GAIKSAGISIKSA

-219 KAAVVAAYMSVKGT
+219 KAVVVAAYMSVKGT

-471 VAYADDINRLVDAGV
+471 VAYSDDINRLVDAGV

-579 LDVAKNTFKQFAAV
+579 LDVAKNAFKQFAAV

-602 LSDMIQKIKELIPV
+602 LSDLIQKIKEFIPV
-616 MVKLAP
+616 LIEWAPLLAKVAAGFVAFN
-622 TILKVVSAMLALQAV
+622 IL
-637 SSVYVAFSNIGK
+637 SSVYSKVAGLVMAFRGLASSGTLLGGIVNTVKGS
-649 MFVPLKNGLFVIAT
+649 FLALKVALGSAAAAFGVI
-663 GFMKLAKTIRH
+663 I
-674 PITAIKN
+674 
-681 LAFAIKYFI
+681 
-690 VTSGAVIA
+690 AVI
-698 IVGAVIAVLYGMYA
+698 GAVIAVAYGMYVS
-712 AFKENTANIKGFLSG
+712 FKENTANIKGFLSTMWDG
-727 MFDAV
+727 V

-742 FKQIVSALKP
+742 FKQIVAALKP
-752 VGSGFKDVLKYI
+752 VGSGFKDVLKY
-764 GVGVWVA
+764 VGVAIWA
-771 FGIVLA
+771 SLGLVLA
-777 TVVDIIQV
+777 AVVDIIQV
-785 LARIVLVAIKGLQGL
+785 LARIVLVAIKALQGL
-800 YYAIKA
+800 YYAIKS
-806 AFQALSGDLKGAKKS
+806 AFQALSGELKGAKKS
-821 LEQSKEAFVDAG
+821 LEQSKDAFVEAG

-875 KETLKLV
+875 KDTLKLV

-917 KTKSFLNAAKDLYG
+917 KTKSFLNSAKELYS
-931 QYQESSKKSQDKYS
+931 QYQESAKKSQDAYS

-952 DLEGD
+952 ELEGD
-957 KRKKAIADANATL
+957 KRKKAIADANKTL
-970 VAEIDKNNGTL
+970 VDETTKNNSTL
-981 LTLQADYA
+981 LTLQSDYSNMLKTNRWAD
-989 KLLKE
+989 
-994 NKWVDGTELTAQ
+994 GQELTAQ

-1012 QQTAD
+1012 QQTTD
-1017 IQAEL
+1017 IQTEL

-1028 YVEGNLLKLSNGKT
+1028 YVEANLLRLEQGKS
-1042 LNEKERSTSIEV
+1042 LNEKERNTSLEV
-1054 QKSLYADRKKA
+1054 QKSLYEEKKKA

-1071 ELADLKKKKSDATT
+1071 SLADLKKKKADAST

-1098 QTKKNKTLAENLQK
+1098 QTKKNKTLSTNLK
-1112 WASEMNTIIA
+1112 NWATEMNAIIA

-1127 NAETFAKGL
+1127 NAETFASGL
-1136 SEMGNISD
+1136 SQLGNISD
-1144 EQLSAVWQDFVK
+1144 EQLSALWQNFV
-1156 VSGSIDNTLAGLGAI
+1156 STSTSIDNTLSGLAAI
-1171 MSQRGGEGVQ
+1171 MGQRGGEGVQ

-1214 FQNGQSGKDQFIA
+1214 FQNGQSGKDQFIT

-1320 AFSAGSGIGNSAKS
+1320 AFSAGTGIGNSAKS

-1353 QGIASGGMMV
+1353 QGIASGGVMV

-1454 KSVGQLKQ
+1454 KSAGQLKQ
-1462 AKALSSIEGYI
+1462 AKALNSIEGYI
-1473 GQQTNKLAAT
+1473 AQQTNKLAAT

-1496 ANTKMADLTK
+1496 ANAKMADLTK

-1525 SNVDPENPQSIQAEM
+1525 SNVDAENPQSIQAEM

-1664 SRVAIELGKF
+1664 SRVAVELGKF

-1755 AIKESGA
+1755 AIQQSGDRPIIFNVDG
-1762 KPVIL
+1762 K
-1767 NLDGEVLANNSNNR
+1767 NLAENANNR
-1781 IGSMTDLGLYGGGL
+1781 IGTMGNLGLYGGGL

>member
-197 RSIPSAAKTA
+197 KSIPGAAKTA
-207 AVAVKDSFVVAY
+207 ATAVKNSFVVAY
-219 KAAVVAAYMSVKGT
+219 KAVVVAAYMSVKGT

-270 TTVKSALKTGFSAVK
+270 TTAKSALKTGFSAVK

-579 LDVAKNTFKQFAAV
+579 LDVAKNAFKQFAAV

-602 LSDMIQKIKELIPV
+602 LSDLIQKIKEFIPV
-616 MVKLAP
+616 LIEWAPLLAKVAAGFVAFN
-622 TILKVVSAMLALQAV
+622 IL
-637 SSVYVAFSNIGK
+637 SSVYSKVAGLVMAFRGLASSGTLLGGIVNTVKGS
-649 MFVPLKNGLFVIAT
+649 FLALKVALGSAAAAFGVI
-663 GFMKLAKTIRH
+663 I
-674 PITAIKN
+674 
-681 LAFAIKYFI
+681 
-690 VTSGAVIA
+690 AVI
-698 IVGAVIAVLYGMYA
+698 GAVIAVAYGMYVS
-712 AFKENTANIKGFLSG
+712 FKENTANIKGFLSTMWDG
-727 MFDAV
+727 V

-742 FKQIVSALKP
+742 FKQIVAALKP
-752 VGSGFKDVLKYI
+752 VGSGFKDVLKY
-764 GVGVWVA
+764 VGVAIWA
-771 FGIVLA
+771 SLGLVLA
-777 TVVDIIQV
+777 AVVDIIQV
-785 LARIVLVAIKGLQGL
+785 LARIVLVAIKALQGL

-806 AFQALSGDLKGAKKS
+806 AFQALHWDLKGAKKS
-821 LEQSKEAFVDAG
+821 LEQSKDAFVEAG

-854 KQMGGEAENTAKKT
+854 KQMGGEAEKTAKKT

-903 LSGGVDQYGNKLSE
+903 LNGGVDQYGKKLSE
-917 KTKSFLNAAKDLYG
+917 KTESFLNAAKDLYE
-931 QYQESSKKSQDKYS
+931 QYQEATKKSQDKYS
-945 AAMEKAQ
+945 VAMEKAQ
-952 DLEGD
+952 SLEGD
-957 KRKKAIADANATL
+957 KRKKAIADANKTL
-970 VAEIDKNNGTL
+970 VDETTKNNSTL
-981 LTLQADYA
+981 LTLQSDYSNMLKTNRWAD
-989 KLLKE
+989 
-994 NKWVDGTELTAQ
+994 GQELTAQ

-1012 QQTAD
+1012 QQTTD
-1017 IQAEL
+1017 IQTEL

-1028 YVEGNLLKLSNGKT
+1028 YVEANLLRLEQGKS
-1042 LNEKERSTSIEV
+1042 LNEKERNTSLEV
-1054 QKSLYADRKKA
+1054 QKSLYEEKKKA

-1071 ELADLKKKKSDATT
+1071 SLADLKKKKADAST

-1098 QTKKNKTLAENLQK
+1098 QTKKNKTLSTNLK
-1112 WASEMNTIIA
+1112 NWATEMNAIIA

-1127 NAETFAKGL
+1127 NAETFASGL
-1136 SEMGNISD
+1136 SQLGNISD
-1144 EQLSAVWQDFVK
+1144 EQLSALWQNFV
-1156 VSGSIDNTLAGLGAI
+1156 STSTSIDNTLSGLAAI
-1171 MSQRGGEGVQ
+1171 MGQRGGEGVQ
-1181 AFVTALQSG
+1181 AFVTAIQSK

-1200 NDVMNTLSTLPNGM
+1200 NDVLNTLSSLPNGM
-1214 FQNGQSGKDQFIA
+1214 FLNGQNGKNQFIA
-1227 AIKSGDFQGAGKF
+1227 AIKSNEYQEAGKY
-1240 LLDGVKLGASPLP
+1240 LVDGVKMGASPLP
-1253 GEMNNIGKQGGNAN
+1253 SELNGIGKQGGNAN
-1267 ADGLKSTAEANKSAG
+1267 ADGIKSTAGANKNAG
-1282 AELKNNAKNGA
+1282 ATIKNNAKNGA
-1293 FDPNLFKMTGANNA
+1293 FDPNLFQMTGVSNAN
-1307 SGFNGGILDGKGN
+1307 GFNGGILDGKGN
-1320 AFSAGSGIGNSAKS
+1320 AFSAGTGIGNSAKS

-1353 QGIASGGMMV
+1353 QGIASGGVMV

-1454 KSVGQLKQ
+1454 KSAGQLKQ
-1462 AKALSSIEGYI
+1462 AKALNSIEGYI
-1473 GQQTNKLAAT
+1473 AQQTNKLAAT

-1525 SNVDPENPQSIQAEM
+1525 SNVDAENPQSIQAEM

-1674 FTGGLG
+1674 FTDGLG

-1706 NMTVP
+1706 NLTVP

>member
-161 SAIKSAGISIKSA
+161 GAIKSAGISIKSA

-197 RSIPSAAKTA
+197 KSIPGAAKTA
-207 AVAVKDSFVVAY
+207 ATAVKNSFVVAY
-219 KAAVVAAYMSVKGT
+219 KAVVVAAYMSVKGT

-307 STGSLIKSGL
+307 STGSLIKTGL

-471 VAYADDINRLVDAGV
+471 VAYSDDINRLVDAGV

-579 LDVAKNTFKQFAAV
+579 LDVAKNAFKQFAAV

-602 LSDMIQKIKELIPV
+602 LSDLIQKIKEFIPV
-616 MVKLAP
+616 LIEWAPLLAKVAAGFVAFN
-622 TILKVVSAMLALQAV
+622 IL
-637 SSVYVAFSNIGK
+637 SSVYSKVAGLVMAFRGLASSGTLLGGIVNTVKGS
-649 MFVPLKNGLFVIAT
+649 FLALKVALGSAAAAFGVI
-663 GFMKLAKTIRH
+663 I
-674 PITAIKN
+674 
-681 LAFAIKYFI
+681 
-690 VTSGAVIA
+690 AVI
-698 IVGAVIAVLYGMYA
+698 GAVIAVAYGMYVS
-712 AFKENTANIKGFLSG
+712 FKENTANIKGFLSTMWDG
-727 MFDAV
+727 V

-742 FKQIVSALKP
+742 FKQIVAALKP
-752 VGSGFKDVLKYI
+752 VGSGFKDVLKY
-764 GVGVWVA
+764 VGVAIWA
-771 FGIVLA
+771 SLGLVLA
-777 TVVDIIQV
+777 AVVDIIQV
-785 LARIVLVAIKGLQGL
+785 LARIVLVAIKALQGL
-800 YYAIKA
+800 YYAIKS

-821 LEQSKEAFVDAG
+821 LEQSKDAFVEAG

-854 KQMGGEAENTAKKT
+854 KQMGGEAEKTAKKT

-875 KETLKLV
+875 KDTLKLV

-931 QYQESSKKSQDKYS
+931 QYQESAKKSQDKYS

-957 KRKKAIADANATL
+957 KRKKAIADANTTL

-989 KLLKE
+989 KLLKG

-1200 NDVMNTLSTLPNGM
+1200 NDVLSTISSLPNGM
-1214 FQNGQSGKDQFIA
+1214 FLNGESGKNQFLT
-1227 AIKSGDFQGAGKF
+1227 AIKSGDFQGAGKY
-1240 LLDGVKLGASPLP
+1240 LVDGVKMGTDSIDS
-1253 GEMNNIGKQGGNAN
+1253 EMKTKGQTGGQNF
-1267 ADGLKSTAEANKSAG
+1267 ADGVKGKEDAAKSAG
-1282 AELKNNAKNGA
+1282 SAVKNKAKEGA
-1293 FDPNLFKMTGANNA
+1293 TDPNAFKAVGSKDSA
-1307 SGFNGGILDGKGN
+1307 GFNNGVMGGKGG
-1320 AFSAGSGIGNSAKS
+1320 AYSAGSSVGNSAKS

-1346 DFASGYA
+1346 DFSSGYVN
-1353 QGIASGGMMV
+1353 GILSGMGAV
-1363 AGAASALANKA
+1363 GEAAASLASKA

-1454 KSVGQLKQ
+1454 KSAGQLKQ
-1462 AKALSSIEGYI
+1462 AKALNSIEGYI

-1525 SNVDPENPQSIQAEM
+1525 SNVDAENPQSIQAEM

-1755 AIKESGA
+1755 AIQQSGDRPIIFNVDG
-1762 KPVIL
+1762 K
-1767 NLDGEVLANNSNNR
+1767 NLAENANNR
-1781 IGSMTDLGLYGGGL
+1781 IGTMGNLGLYGGGL

>member
-25 EKDLAKAG
+25 EKDLEKAG

-107 NAAKASITAIKELGT
+107 NAAKASITVIKELGT

-197 RSIPSAAKTA
+197 KSIPVAAKTA
-207 AVAVKDSFVVAY
+207 ATAVKNSFVVAY
-219 KAAVVAAYMSVKGT
+219 KAVVVAAYMSVKGT

-564 LANIAENLKGPIIQA
+564 LANIVENLKGPIIQA
-579 LDVAKNTFKQFAAV
+579 LDVAKNAFKQFAAV

-602 LSDMIQKIKELIPV
+602 LSDLIQKIKEFIPV
-616 MVKLAP
+616 LIEWAPLLAKVAAGFVAFN
-622 TILKVVSAMLALQAV
+622 IL
-637 SSVYVAFSNIGK
+637 SSVYSKVAGLVMAFRGLASSGTLLGGIVNTVKGS
-649 MFVPLKNGLFVIAT
+649 FLALKVALGSAAAAFGVI
-663 GFMKLAKTIRH
+663 I
-674 PITAIKN
+674 
-681 LAFAIKYFI
+681 
-690 VTSGAVIA
+690 AVI
-698 IVGAVIAVLYGMYA
+698 GAVIAVAYGMYVS
-712 AFKENTANIKGFLSG
+712 FKENTANIKGFLSTMWDG
-727 MFDAV
+727 V

-742 FKQIVSALKP
+742 FKQIVAALKP
-752 VGSGFKDVLKYI
+752 VGSGFKDVLKY
-764 GVGVWVA
+764 VGVAIWVSL
-771 FGIVLA
+771 GLVLA
-777 TVVDIIQV
+777 AVVDIIQV
-785 LARIVLVAIKGLQGL
+785 LARIVLVAIKALQGL

-806 AFQALSGDLKGAKKS
+806 AFQALHWDLKGAKKS
-821 LEQSKEAFVDAG
+821 LEQSKDAFVEAG

-854 KQMGGEAENTAKKT
+854 KQMGGEAEKTAKKT

-903 LSGGVDQYGNKLSE
+903 LSGGVDQYGKKLSE
-917 KTKSFLNAAKDLYG
+917 KTESFLNAAKDLYE
-931 QYQESSKKSQDKYS
+931 QYQEATKKSQDKYS
-945 AAMEKAQ
+945 VAMEKAQ
-952 DLEGD
+952 SLEGD
-957 KRKKAIADANATL
+957 KRKKAIADANKTL
-970 VAEIDKNNGTL
+970 VDETTKNNSTL
-981 LTLQADYA
+981 LTLQSDYSNMLKTNRWAD
-989 KLLKE
+989 
-994 NKWVDGTELTAQ
+994 GQELTAQ

-1012 QQTAD
+1012 QQTTD
-1017 IQAEL
+1017 IQTEL

-1028 YVEGNLLKLSNGKT
+1028 YVEANLLRLEQGKS
-1042 LNEKERSTSIEV
+1042 LNEKERNTSLEV
-1054 QKSLYADRKKA
+1054 QKSLYEEKKKA

-1071 ELADLKKKKSDATT
+1071 SLADLKKKKADAST

-1098 QTKKNKTLAENLQK
+1098 QTKKNKTLSTNLK
-1112 WASEMNTIIA
+1112 NWATEMNAIIA

-1127 NAETFAKGL
+1127 NAETFASGL
-1136 SEMGNISD
+1136 SQLGNISD
-1144 EQLSAVWQDFVK
+1144 EQLSALWQNFV
-1156 VSGSIDNTLAGLGAI
+1156 STSTSIDNTLSGLAAI
-1171 MSQRGGEGVQ
+1171 MGQRGGEGVQ
-1181 AFVTALQSG
+1181 AFVTAIQSK

-1200 NDVMNTLSTLPNGM
+1200 NDVLSTLSNLPNGM
-1214 FQNGQSGKDQFIA
+1214 FLNGQNGKNQFIA
-1227 AIKSGDFQGAGKF
+1227 AIKSNEYQEAGKY
-1240 LLDGVKLGASPLP
+1240 LVDGVKMGASPLP
-1253 GEMNNIGKQGGNAN
+1253 NELNGIGKQGGNAN
-1267 ADGLKSTAEANKSAG
+1267 ADGIKSTAEANKNAG
-1282 AELKNNAKNGA
+1282 ATIKNNAKNGA
-1293 FDPNLFKMTGANNA
+1293 FDPNLFQMTGVSNAN
-1307 SGFNGGILDGKGN
+1307 GFNGGILDGKGN
-1320 AFSAGSGIGNSAKS
+1320 AFSAGTGIGNSAKS

-1346 DFASGYA
+1346 DFASGYMN
-1353 QGIASGGMMV
+1353 GILSGMGAV
-1363 AGAASALANKA
+1363 GEAAGSLANKA
-1374 LAAVQKK
+1374 LQAVKDAQKSK
-1381 QDSHSPSKES
+1381 SPSKKA

-1462 AKALSSIEGYI
+1462 AKALNSIEGYI

-1525 SNVDPENPQSIQAEM
+1525 SNVDAENPQSIQAEM

-1674 FTGGLG
+1674 FTDGLG

-1706 NMTVP
+1706 NLTVP

>member
-62 VNAFKSMGS
+62 VNAFKSMGN

-79 SLNFMR
+79 SLNFIR

-107 NAAKASITAIKELGT
+107 NAAKASITAVKNLGT

-151 VSINVIKSIP
+151 ISINVIKSIP
-161 SAIKSAGISIKSA
+161 GAIKSAGISIKSA

-197 RSIPSAAKTA
+197 KSIPGAAKTA
-207 AVAVKDSFVVAY
+207 ATAVKNSFVVAY
-219 KAAVVAAYMSVKGT
+219 KAVVVAAYMSVKGT

-353 VLKLAAALGL
+353 ILRLAAAFGL

-508 EGSLESTKAIAMLT
+508 EGSLESTRAIAMLT

-579 LDVAKNTFKQFAAV
+579 LDVAKNAFKQFAAV

-602 LSDMIQKIKELIPV
+602 LSDLIQKIKEFIPV
-616 MVKLAP
+616 LIEWAPVLA
-622 TILKVVSAMLALQAV
+622 KVAAGFVAFNII
-637 SSVYVAFSNIGK
+637 SSVYSKVAGLVMAFRGLASSGTLLGGIVNTVKGAFVGLKAALGSASVAFG
-649 MFVPLKNGLFVIAT
+649 V
-663 GFMKLAKTIRH
+663 
-674 PITAIKN
+674 ITA
-681 LAFAIKYFI
+681 
-690 VTSGAVIA
+690 VIGS
-698 IVGAVIAVLYGMYA
+698 VVAVLYGMYT
-712 AFKENTANIKGFLSG
+712 AFKENTAGIKGFLSG
-727 MFDAV
+727 MWDAV

-752 VGSGFKDVLKYI
+752 VGSGFKDILKYI

-806 AFQALSGDLKGAKKS
+806 AFQALQGDLKGAKKS
-821 LEQSKEAFVDAG
+821 LEQSKDAFVDAG

-842 DNYALTGTVEAF
+842 DNYALTGTIESL
-854 KQMGGEAENTAKKT
+854 KEMGGEAEKTGAKA
-868 ETSGKKI
+868 ETSNKKI
-875 KETLKLV
+875 ANSLKIV
-882 ETTAKQTET
+882 ESTAKQTET

-917 KTKSFLNAAKDLYG
+917 KTKSFLNSAKELYS
-931 QYQESSKKSQDKYS
+931 QYQESAKKSQDAYT

-952 DLEGD
+952 SLEGD
-957 KRKKAIADANATL
+957 KRKKAIADANKTL
-970 VAEIDKNNGTL
+970 VDETTKNNSTL
-981 LTLQADYA
+981 LTLQSDYSNMLKTNRWAD
-989 KLLKE
+989 
-994 NKWVDGTELTAQ
+994 GQELTAQ

-1012 QQTAD
+1012 QQTTD
-1017 IQAEL
+1017 IQTEL

-1028 YVEGNLLKLSNGKT
+1028 YVEANLLRLEQGKS
-1042 LNEKERSTSIEV
+1042 LNEKERNTSLEV
-1054 QKSLYADRKKA
+1054 QKSLYEEKKKA

-1071 ELADLKKKKSDATT
+1071 SLADLKKKKADAST

-1098 QTKKNKTLAENLQK
+1098 QTKKNQTLSTNLK
-1112 WASEMNTIIA
+1112 NWASEMNSIIA

-1127 NAETFAKGL
+1127 NAQTFANGL
-1136 SEMGNISD
+1136 SQLGNISD
-1144 EQLSAVWQDFVK
+1144 EQLSALWQNFV
-1156 VSGSIDNTLAGLGAI
+1156 STSTSIDNTLAGLAGI
-1171 MSQRGGEGVQ
+1171 MGQRGGEGVQ

-1200 NDVMNTLSTLPNGM
+1200 NDVLSTISSLPNGM
-1214 FQNGQSGKDQFIA
+1214 FLNGENGKNQFLT
-1227 AIKSGDFQGAGKF
+1227 AIKSGDFQGAGKY
-1240 LLDGVKLGASPLP
+1240 LVDGVKMGTDSIDS
-1253 GEMNNIGKQGGNAN
+1253 EMKTKGQTGGQNF
-1267 ADGLKSTAEANKSAG
+1267 ADGVKGKEGAAKSAG
-1282 AELKNNAKNGA
+1282 SAVKNKAKEGA
-1293 FDPNLFKMTGANNA
+1293 TDPNAFKAVGSKDSA
-1307 SGFNGGILDGKGN
+1307 GFNNGVMGGKGG
-1320 AFSAGSGIGNSAKS
+1320 AYSAGSSVGNSAKS
-1334 GAASVDSSGVGS
+1334 GAGSVDSSGVGS
-1346 DFASGYA
+1346 DFASGYVN
-1353 QGIASGGMMV
+1353 GILSGMGAV
-1363 AGAASALANKA
+1363 GRAAASLANKA

-1381 QDSHSPSKES
+1381 QDSHSPAKKS
-1391 KKLGGDFGTGYSLG
+1391 KKLGGDFGSGYSLG
-1405 IADKNKAVTKAA
+1405 IASKTKAVNKAAS
-1417 NNLVASALG
+1417 NLVAGALG

-1454 KSVGQLKQ
+1454 KSSGQLKQ
-1462 AKALSSIEGYI
+1462 AKALNSIEGYI
-1473 GQQTNKLAAT
+1473 VQQTNRLAAT

-1561 VSKDIISD
+1561 VSKDIIND
-1569 ILESGVENG
+1569 ILEAGVENG

-1624 AAKGLINGLNSQKK
+1624 AAKGLISGLNSQKK
-1638 QLENTA
+1638 QLEKTA

-1659 RIHSP
+1659 KIHSP

-1711 AITLPKI
+1711 AINLPKI

-1755 AIKESGA
+1755 AIQQSGDR
-1762 KPVIL
+1762 PIIFNV
-1767 NLDGEVLANNSNNR
+1767 DGKDIADNTNSHLGSSTALAFY
-1781 IGSMTDLGLYGGGL
+1781 GKGL
-1795 L
+1795 

>member
-15 KKADKQLDAF
+15 KKAGKQLDAF

-107 NAAKASITAIKELGT
+107 NAAKASITAVKNLGT

-174 LVSSL
+174 LGSSL

-197 RSIPSAAKTA
+197 RSIPGAAKTA
-207 AVAVKDSFVVAY
+207 ATAVKNSFVVAY
-219 KAAVVAAYMSVKGT
+219 KAVVVAAYMSVKGT

-285 SGAKAAG
+285 SGAKVAG

-307 STGSLIKSGL
+307 STGSLIKTGL

-363 IAATKNVVGSA
+363 IAATKNVIGSA

-579 LDVAKNTFKQFAAV
+579 LDVAKNAFKQFAAV

-602 LSDMIQKIKELIPV
+602 LSDLIQKIKEFIPV
-616 MVKLAP
+616 LIEWAPVLAKVAAGFIAFN
-622 TILKVVSAMLALQAV
+622 IL
-637 SSVYVAFSNIGK
+637 SSVYSKVAGLVMAFRGLASSGTLLGGIVNTVKGS
-649 MFVPLKNGLFVIAT
+649 FLALKVALGSAAAAFGVI
-663 GFMKLAKTIRH
+663 I
-674 PITAIKN
+674 
-681 LAFAIKYFI
+681 
-690 VTSGAVIA
+690 AVI
-698 IVGAVIAVLYGMYA
+698 GAVIAVAYGMYVS
-712 AFKENTANIKGFLSG
+712 FKENTANIKGFLSTMWDG
-727 MFDAV
+727 V

-742 FKQIVSALKP
+742 FKQIVAALKP
-752 VGSGFKDVLKYI
+752 VGSGFKDVLKY
-764 GVGVWVA
+764 VGVAIWA
-771 FGIVLA
+771 SLGLVLA
-777 TVVDIIQV
+777 AVVDIIQV
-785 LARIVLVAIKGLQGL
+785 LARIVLVAIKALQGL

-806 AFQALSGDLKGAKKS
+806 AFQALHWDLKGAKKS
-821 LEQSKEAFVDAG
+821 LEQSKDAFVEAG

-903 LSGGVDQYGNKLSE
+903 LNGGVDQYGKKLSE
-917 KTKSFLNAAKDLYG
+917 KTESFLNAAKDLYE
-931 QYQESSKKSQDKYS
+931 QYQEATKKSQDKYS
-945 AAMEKAQ
+945 VAMEKAQ
-952 DLEGD
+952 SLEGD
-957 KRKKAIADANATL
+957 KRKKAIADANKTL
-970 VAEIDKNNGTL
+970 VDETTKNNSTL
-981 LTLQADYA
+981 LTLQSDYSNMLKTNRWAD
-989 KLLKE
+989 
-994 NKWVDGTELTAQ
+994 GQELTAQ

-1012 QQTAD
+1012 QQTTD
-1017 IQAEL
+1017 IQTEL

-1028 YVEGNLLKLSNGKT
+1028 YVEANLLRLEQGKS
-1042 LNEKERSTSIEV
+1042 LNEKERNTSLEV
-1054 QKSLYADRKKA
+1054 QKSLYEEKKKA

-1071 ELADLKKKKSDATT
+1071 SLADLKKKKADAST

-1098 QTKKNKTLAENLQK
+1098 QTKKNKTLSTNLK
-1112 WASEMNTIIA
+1112 NWATEMNAIIA

-1127 NAETFAKGL
+1127 NAETFASGL
-1136 SEMGNISD
+1136 SQLGDISD
-1144 EQLSAVWQDFVK
+1144 EQLSALWQNFV
-1156 VSGSIDNTLAGLGAI
+1156 STSTSIDNTLSGLAAI
-1171 MSQRGGEGVQ
+1171 MGQRGGEGVQ
-1181 AFVTALQSG
+1181 AFVTAIQSK

-1200 NDVMNTLSTLPNGM
+1200 NDVLNTLSSLPNGM
-1214 FQNGQSGKDQFIA
+1214 FLNGQNGKNQFIA
-1227 AIKSGDFQGAGKF
+1227 AIKSNEYQEAGKY
-1240 LLDGVKLGASPLP
+1240 LVDGVKMGASPLP
-1253 GEMNNIGKQGGNAN
+1253 SELNGIGKQGGNAN
-1267 ADGLKSTAEANKSAG
+1267 ADGIKSTAEANKNAG
-1282 AELKNNAKNGA
+1282 ATIKNNAKNGA
-1293 FDPNLFKMTGANNA
+1293 FDPNLFQMTGFSNAN
-1307 SGFNGGILDGKGN
+1307 GFNGGILDGKGN
-1320 AFSAGSGIGNSAKS
+1320 AFSAGTGIGNSAKS

-1346 DFASGYA
+1346 DFASGYVN
-1353 QGIASGGMMV
+1353 GILSGMGAV
-1363 AGAASALANKA
+1363 GEAAGSLANKA
-1374 LAAVQKK
+1374 LQAVKDAQKSK
-1381 QDSHSPSKES
+1381 SPSKKA
-1391 KKLGGDFGTGYSLG
+1391 KKLGGDFGSGYSLG
-1405 IADKNKAVTKAA
+1405 IASKTKAVNKAAS
-1417 NNLVASALG
+1417 NLVAGALG

-1454 KSVGQLKQ
+1454 KSRGQLKQ
-1462 AKALSSIEGYI
+1462 AKALNSIEGYI
-1473 GQQTNKLAAT
+1473 VQQTNKLAAT

-1525 SNVDPENPQSIQAEM
+1525 SNVDAENPQSIQAEM

-1711 AITLPKI
+1711 TINLPKI

-1755 AIKESGA
+1755 AIQQSGDRPIIFNVDG
-1762 KPVIL
+1762 K
-1767 NLDGEVLANNSNNR
+1767 NLAENANNR
-1781 IGSMTDLGLYGGGL
+1781 IGTMSNLGLYGGGL

>member
-85 ELPSNV
+85 ELPANV

-100 TVKTGFV
+100 TVKTWFV
-107 NAAKASITAIKELGT
+107 NAAKASITAVKNLGT

-151 VSINVIKSIP
+151 ISINVIKSIP
-161 SAIKSAGISIKSA
+161 GAIKSAGITIKSA

-197 RSIPSAAKTA
+197 KSIPGAAKTA
-207 AVAVKDSFVVAY
+207 ATAVKNSFVVAY
-219 KAAVVAAYMSVKGT
+219 KAVVVAAYMSVKGT

-353 VLKLAAALGL
+353 ILRLAAAFGL

-508 EGSLESTKAIAMLT
+508 EGSLESTRAIAMLT

-602 LSDMIQKIKELIPV
+602 LSDLIQKIKEFIPV
-616 MVKLAP
+616 LIEWAPVLA
-622 TILKVVSAMLALQAV
+622 KVAAGFVAFNII
-637 SSVYVAFSNIGK
+637 SSVYSKVAGLVMAFRGLASSGTLLGGIVNTVKGAFVGLKAALGSASVAFG
-649 MFVPLKNGLFVIAT
+649 V
-663 GFMKLAKTIRH
+663 
-674 PITAIKN
+674 ITA
-681 LAFAIKYFI
+681 
-690 VTSGAVIA
+690 VIGS
-698 IVGAVIAVLYGMYA
+698 VVAVLYGMYT
-712 AFKENTANIKGFLSG
+712 AFKENTAGIKGFLSG
-727 MFDAV
+727 MWDAV

-752 VGSGFKDVLKYI
+752 VGSGFKDILKYI

-806 AFQALSGDLKGAKKS
+806 AFQALQGDLKGAKKS
-821 LEQSKEAFVDAG
+821 LEQSKDAFVDAG

-842 DNYALTGTVEAF
+842 DNYALTGTIESL
-854 KQMGGEAENTAKKT
+854 KEMGGEAEKTGAKA
-868 ETSGKKI
+868 ETSNKKI
-875 KETLKLV
+875 ANSLKIV
-882 ETTAKQTET
+882 ESTAKQTET

-917 KTKSFLNAAKDLYG
+917 KTKSFLNSAKELYS
-931 QYQESSKKSQDKYS
+931 QYQESAKKSQDAYT

-952 DLEGD
+952 TLEGD
-957 KRKKAIADANATL
+957 KRKKAIADANTAL
-970 VAEIDKNNGTL
+970 VSEINKNNGTL

-989 KLLKE
+989 KLLKG

-1028 YVEGNLLKLSNGKT
+1028 YVEGNLLKLANGKT

-1071 ELADLKKKKSDATT
+1071 ELADLKKKKADAST

-1098 QTKKNKTLAENLQK
+1098 QTKKNKTLAGNLQK
-1112 WASEMNTIIA
+1112 WASEMNAIIA

-1156 VSGSIDNTLAGLGAI
+1156 VSGSIDNTLAGLAAI

-1200 NDVMNTLSTLPNGM
+1200 NDVLSTISSLPNGM
-1214 FQNGQSGKDQFIA
+1214 FLNGENGKNQFLT
-1227 AIKSGDFQGAGKF
+1227 AIKSGDFQGAGKY
-1240 LLDGVKLGASPLP
+1240 LVDGVKMGTDSIDS
-1253 GEMNNIGKQGGNAN
+1253 EMKTKGQTGGQNF
-1267 ADGLKSTAEANKSAG
+1267 ADGVKGKEGAAKSAG
-1282 AELKNNAKNGA
+1282 SAVKNKAKEGA
-1293 FDPNLFKMTGANNA
+1293 TDPNAFKAVGSKDSA
-1307 SGFNGGILDGKGN
+1307 GFNNGVMGGKGG
-1320 AFSAGSGIGNSAKS
+1320 AYSAGSSVGNSAKS
-1334 GAASVDSSGVGS
+1334 GAGSVDSSGVGS
-1346 DFASGYA
+1346 DFASGYVN
-1353 QGIASGGMMV
+1353 GILSGMGAV
-1363 AGAASALANKA
+1363 GRAAASLANKA

-1381 QDSHSPSKES
+1381 QDSHSPAKKS
-1391 KKLGGDFGTGYSLG
+1391 KKLGGDFGSGYSLG
-1405 IADKNKAVTKAA
+1405 IASKTKAVNKAAS
-1417 NNLVASALG
+1417 NLVAGALG

-1454 KSVGQLKQ
+1454 KSSGQLKQ
-1462 AKALSSIEGYI
+1462 AKALNSIEGYI
-1473 GQQTNKLAAT
+1473 VQQTNRLAAT

-1514 ITEKMQSYGSI
+1514 ITEKMKSYGSI
-1525 SNVDPENPQSIQAEM
+1525 SNVDPENPKSIQQEM

-1561 VSKDIISD
+1561 VSKDIIND
-1569 ILESGVENG
+1569 ILEAGVENG

-1638 QLENTA
+1638 QLEKTA

-1659 RIHSP
+1659 KIHSP

-1711 AITLPKI
+1711 TINLPKI

-1755 AIKESGA
+1755 AIQQSGDR
-1762 KPVIL
+1762 PIIFNV
-1767 NLDGEVLANNSNNR
+1767 DGKDIADNTNNHLGSSTALAFY
-1781 IGSMTDLGLYGGGL
+1781 GKGL
-1795 L
+1795 

>member
-15 KKADKQLDAF
+15 TKADKQLDTF

-62 VNAFKSMGS
+62 VNAFKSMGN

-79 SLNFMR
+79 SLSFMR
-85 ELPSNV
+85 ELPANV
-91 QAALSKLAS
+91 GSALSKLAS

-107 NAAKASITAIKELGT
+107 NAAKASITAVKNLGT

-151 VSINVIKSIP
+151 TSINVIKSIP
-161 SAIKSAGISIKSA
+161 GAIKSAGSSIKSA

-179 QAAKS
+179 HAAKT

-197 RSIPSAAKTA
+197 KSIPGAAKTA
-207 AVAVKDSFVVAY
+207 ATAVKNSFVVAY
-219 KAAVVAAYMSVKGT
+219 KAVVVAAYMSVKGT

-261 VASAAKTTG
+261 VVSAAKTTG
-270 TTVKSALKTGFSAVK
+270 TTVKTALTNGFSAIK
-285 SGAKAAG
+285 SGAKTAG
-292 QAGISALKGLGNIAK
+292 QVGISALKGLGNAAK
-307 STGSLIKSGL
+307 STGSLIKNGL
-317 VSGFNAAKAAAKGAG
+317 VSGFNAAKSAAKGAG

-353 VLKLAAALGL
+353 ILRLAAAFGL

-431 KAANVKPVFTAIA
+431 QAANVKPVFTAIA

-471 VAYADDINRLVDAGV
+471 VAYSDDINRLVDAGV

-579 LDVAKNTFKQFAAV
+579 LDVAKNAFKQFASV

-616 MVKLAP
+616 LIELAP
-622 TILKVVSAMLALQAV
+622 ILAKVAAGFIAFNII
-637 SSVYVAFSNIGK
+637 SSVYSKIAGLVGAIKGLASSGSLLGSIINTVRGSFLALKVALGSATAAFG
-649 MFVPLKNGLFVIAT
+649 VIA
-663 GFMKLAKTIRH
+663 
-674 PITAIKN
+674 
-681 LAFAIKYFI
+681 
-690 VTSGAVIA
+690 AVI
-698 IVGAVIAVLYGMYA
+698 GAVIAVLYGMYA

-752 VGSGFKDVLKYI
+752 VGSGFKDILKYV

-785 LARIVLVAIKGLQGL
+785 LARIVLVAIKALQGL
-800 YYAIKA
+800 YYALKA
-806 AFQALSGDLKGAKKS
+806 ANQAAHWDLKGAKKS
-821 LEQSKEAFVDAG
+821 IEQSKDAFVDAG

-842 DNYALTGTVEAF
+842 DNYALTGTIESL
-854 KQMGGEAENTAKKT
+854 KEMGGEAEKT
-868 ETSGKKI
+868 GTKAETSNKKI
-875 KETLKLV
+875 SSSLKLV
-882 ETTAKQTET
+882 ESTAKQTEA

-903 LSGGVDQYGNKLSE
+903 LSGGVDQYGNKLNE
-917 KTKSFLNAAKDLYG
+917 KTKSFLNAAKELYSN
-931 QYQESSKKSQDKYS
+931 YQESAQKSQDKYT

-952 DLEGD
+952 SLEGE
-957 KRKKAIADANATL
+957 KRKKVIADANATL

-989 KLLKE
+989 KLLKG

-1028 YVEGNLLKLSNGKT
+1028 YVEGNLLKLANGKT
-1042 LNEKERSTSIEV
+1042 LNEKERATSIEV
-1054 QKSLYADRKKA
+1054 QKSLYGDRKKA

-1071 ELADLKKKKSDATT
+1071 ELADLKRKKSDATT

-1098 QTKKNKTLAENLQK
+1098 QTKKNKTLAGNLQK
-1112 WASEMNTIIA
+1112 WASEMNAIIA

-1144 EQLSAVWQDFVK
+1144 EQLGAVWQDFVK
-1156 VSGSIDNTLAGLGAI
+1156 VSGSIDNTLAGLAAV

-1181 AFVTALQSG
+1181 AFVTALQIG
-1190 DYTTAALNIN
+1190 DYTTAALKIN
-1200 NDVMNTLSTLPNGM
+1200 DDVLNTISGLPNSM
-1214 FQNGQSGKDQFIA
+1214 FLNGQSGKDQFLL

-1240 LLDGVKLGASPLP
+1240 LLDGVKMGADPLP
-1253 GEMNNIGKQGGNAN
+1253 GEMEKNGKKSGDAQAKGV
-1267 ADGLKSTAEANKSAG
+1267 KSTAEANKSAG
-1282 AELKNNAKNGA
+1282 KEIKNNAKSGA
-1293 FDPNLFKMTGANNA
+1293 FDPNLFKMTGSKNS
-1307 SGFNGGILDGKGN
+1307 SGFNNGILGGKDG
-1320 AFSAGSGIGNSAKS
+1320 AFSAGTSVGGSAKS

-1346 DFASGYA
+1346 DFAAGFANGIRSG
-1353 QGIASGGMMV
+1353 
-1363 AGAASALANKA
+1363 AGAVGEAAASIAAKA

-1381 QDSHSPSKES
+1381 QDSHSPSKKS
-1391 KKLGGDFGTGYSLG
+1391 KKLGGDFGSGYSLG
-1405 IADKNKAVTKAA
+1405 IASKTKAVTKAA
-1417 NNLVASALG
+1417 SNLVAGALG
-1426 TESQIKKLSSTLKD
+1426 TEKQIKKLSSTLKD
-1440 KISSA
+1440 KVSSA

-1454 KSVGQLKQ
+1454 KSRGQLKQ
-1462 AKALSSIEGYI
+1462 AKALNSIEGYI
-1473 GQQTNKLAAT
+1473 AQQTNKLAAT

-1561 VSKDIISD
+1561 VSKDIIND
-1569 ILESGVENG
+1569 ILEAGVENG

-1624 AAKGLINGLNSQKK
+1624 AARGLINGLNSQKK
-1638 QLENTA
+1638 QLEKTA

-1659 RIHSP
+1659 KIHSP

-1711 AITLPKI
+1711 AINLPKI

-1755 AIKESGA
+1755 AIQQSGDR
-1762 KPVIL
+1762 PINFYV
-1767 NLDGEVLANNSNNR
+1767 DGKDLADNTNNHL
-1781 IGSMTDLGLYGGGL
+1781 GSSTSLAFYGKGL
-1795 L
+1795 

>member
-62 VNAFKSMGS
+62 INAFKSMGS

-197 RSIPSAAKTA
+197 KSIPGAAKTA
-207 AVAVKDSFVVAY
+207 ATAVENSFVVAY
-219 KAAVVAAYMSVKGT
+219 KAVVVAAYMSVKGT

-307 STGSLIKSGL
+307 STGSLIKTGL

-529 TGMAGN
+529 SGMAGN

-579 LDVAKNTFKQFAAV
+579 LDVAKNAFKQFAAV

-602 LSDMIQKIKELIPV
+602 LSDLIQKIKEFIPV
-616 MVKLAP
+616 LIEWAPLLAKVAAGFVAFN
-622 TILKVVSAMLALQAV
+622 IL
-637 SSVYVAFSNIGK
+637 SSVYSKVAGLVMAFRGLASSGTLLGGIVNTVKGS
-649 MFVPLKNGLFVIAT
+649 FLALKVALGSAAAAFGVI
-663 GFMKLAKTIRH
+663 I
-674 PITAIKN
+674 
-681 LAFAIKYFI
+681 
-690 VTSGAVIA
+690 AVI
-698 IVGAVIAVLYGMYA
+698 GAVIAVAYGMYVS
-712 AFKENTANIKGFLSG
+712 FKENTANIKGFLSTMWDG
-727 MFDAV
+727 V

-742 FKQIVSALKP
+742 FKQIVAALKP
-752 VGSGFKDVLKYI
+752 VGSGFKDVLKY
-764 GVGVWVA
+764 VGVAIWA
-771 FGIVLA
+771 SLGLVLA
-777 TVVDIIQV
+777 AVVDIIQV
-785 LARIVLVAIKGLQGL
+785 LARIVLVAIKALQGL
-800 YYAIKA
+800 YYAIKS

-821 LEQSKEAFVDAG
+821 LEQSKDAFVDAG

-854 KQMGGEAENTAKKT
+854 KQMGGEAEKTAKKT

-989 KLLKE
+989 KLLKG

-1200 NDVMNTLSTLPNGM
+1200 NDVMNTLSALPNGM

-1353 QGIASGGMMV
+1353 QGIASGGVMV

-1454 KSVGQLKQ
+1454 KSAGQLKQ
-1462 AKALSSIEGYI
+1462 AKALNSIEGYI

-1525 SNVDPENPQSIQAEM
+1525 SNVDAENPQSIQAEM

>member
-10 ISLDD
+10 ISLDN

-62 VNAFKSMGS
+62 VNVFKSMGN

-79 SLNFMR
+79 SLNFIR

-107 NAAKASITAIKELGT
+107 NAAKASITAVKNLGT

-161 SAIKSAGISIKSA
+161 SAIKSAGSSIKSA

-179 QAAKS
+179 QAAKM

-191 TTVKVI
+191 TSVNVI
-197 RSIPSAAKTA
+197 KSIPGAAKTA

-219 KAAVVAAYMSVKGT
+219 KAVVVAAYMSVKGT

-270 TTVKSALKTGFSAVK
+270 TTVKSALKKGFSAVK

-353 VLKLAAALGL
+353 VLRLAAAFGL

-579 LDVAKNTFKQFAAV
+579 LDVAKNAFKQFAAV

-602 LSDMIQKIKELIPV
+602 LSDLIQKIKEFIPV
-616 MVKLAP
+616 LIEWAPVLA
-622 TILKVVSAMLALQAV
+622 KVAAGFVAFNII
-637 SSVYVAFSNIGK
+637 SSVYSKVAGLVMAFRGLASSGTLLGGIVNTVKGS
-649 MFVPLKNGLFVIAT
+649 FLALKVALGSAAAAFGVI
-663 GFMKLAKTIRH
+663 I
-674 PITAIKN
+674 
-681 LAFAIKYFI
+681 
-690 VTSGAVIA
+690 AVI
-698 IVGAVIAVLYGMYA
+698 GAVIAVAYGMYVS
-712 AFKENTANIKGFLSG
+712 FKENTANIKGFLSTMWDG
-727 MFDAV
+727 V

-742 FKQIVSALKP
+742 FKQIVAALKP
-752 VGSGFKDVLKYI
+752 VGSGFKDVLKY
-764 GVGVWVA
+764 VGVAIWA
-771 FGIVLA
+771 SLGLVLA
-777 TVVDIIQV
+777 AVVDIIQV
-785 LARIVLVAIKGLQGL
+785 LARIVLVAIKALQGL
-800 YYAIKA
+800 YYAIKS

-821 LEQSKEAFVDAG
+821 LEQSKDAFVEAG

-875 KETLKLV
+875 KDTLKLV

-931 QYQESSKKSQDKYS
+931 QYQESAKKSQDKYS

-989 KLLKE
+989 KLLKG

-1006 QKKFLQ
+1006 QNKFLQ

-1028 YVEGNLLKLSNGKT
+1028 YIEGNLLKLSNGKT

-1200 NDVMNTLSTLPNGM
+1200 NDVLSTISSLPNGM
-1214 FQNGQSGKDQFIA
+1214 FLNGESGKNQFLT
-1227 AIKSGDFQGAGKF
+1227 AIKSGDFQGAGKY
-1240 LLDGVKLGASPLP
+1240 LVDGVKMGTDSIDS
-1253 GEMNNIGKQGGNAN
+1253 EMKTKGQTGGQNF
-1267 ADGLKSTAEANKSAG
+1267 ADGVKGKEDAAKSAG
-1282 AELKNNAKNGA
+1282 SAVKNKAKEGA
-1293 FDPNLFKMTGANNA
+1293 TDPNAFKAVGSKDSA
-1307 SGFNGGILDGKGN
+1307 GFNNGVMGGKGG
-1320 AFSAGSGIGNSAKS
+1320 AYSAGSNVGNSAKS

-1346 DFASGYA
+1346 DFSSGYVN
-1353 QGIASGGMMV
+1353 GILSGMGAV
-1363 AGAASALANKA
+1363 GEAAASLASKA

-1454 KSVGQLKQ
+1454 KSRGQLKQ
-1462 AKALSSIEGYI
+1462 AKALNSIEGYI
-1473 GQQTNKLAAT
+1473 VQQTNRLAAT

-1514 ITEKMQSYGSI
+1514 ITEKMKSYGSI
-1525 SNVDPENPQSIQAEM
+1525 SNVDPENPKSIQAEM

-1561 VSKDIISD
+1561 VSKDIIND

-1604 SASKSMGN
+1604 SASKAMGN

-1638 QLENTA
+1638 QLEKTA

-1659 RIHSP
+1659 KIHSP

-1711 AITLPKI
+1711 TINLPKI

-1755 AIKESGA
+1755 AIQESGDR
-1762 KPVIL
+1762 PINFYV
-1767 NLDGEVLANNSNNR
+1767 DGKDIADNTNNHLGSSTSLAFY
-1781 IGSMTDLGLYGGGL
+1781 GKGL
-1795 L
+1795 